1 MRKQLLL
8 MLSLLLYAVG
18 MAAQQPDWGY
28 NPNAYPDEH
37 VIYVG
42 LVDDQG
48 SAVQS
53 FNENTYLG
61 AFIDGECRG
70 LAKVSQKSVSDTKTI
85 YYFALRVKGSDTDN
99 GKAISFRLSV
109 PGANTSYIYNDLQPA
124 ADAVTYTNKKTTGTL
139 SDLFPLKFIQPLY
152 YAFTQETVSVK
163 VGEQLNLL
171 DYITFEPANANIP
184 ELNWNMYDES
194 WRENVN
200 IEGNKLTAIKST
212 GKYGAVGI
220 FPKLWDMK
228 NTGDHT
234 SINVRVIQPATSI
247 ELRDEY
253 KNGITVN
260 LGDTAALNTVLR
272 SGYTTS
278 PADCNEELTWKSSD
292 ETALLPMIGSD
303 IGKFNPVKAGTYTM
317 TLSGENASV
326 DLKVTVIKPVEYIN
340 PVGTVK
346 VIKMY
351 VGENLLDI
359 LPSGYKVMPE
369 DAADRSVRY
378 EVNQS
383 YSDQGVY
390 EDGDGAYKYTDIF
403 GNLYFNEGDEMIALK
418 SGRVRVTIRSVQNPQ
433 ASCEYEVI
441 VKDGPTSITFKQ
453 EEMTFLLPIKDTDKS
468 DISEDI
474 RNNIIMTPSWPKYD
488 ENESYDKRST
498 LLYIQFVKDVTS
510 DTEVITLD
518 YDFTE
523 DKLSAS
529 IVNAGRGSVGVIYL
543 SERTVASE
551 EGLKNEEVEIMKKF
565 SVVVMESLKGFN
577 VDNYV
582 EMVSTETRDFV
593 LTPDPVGAEVDPSR
607 VEVTITPNS
616 YLPEEWK
623 SMVEIVPTD
632 ESKLNYTIIPHSVGR
647 ATISVKLDG
656 VEVATSNV
664 LIGQRYMQKA
674 GWKWTSFYAGG
685 VRWNSPEYELGNV
698 VEEIRSEDA
707 LLHNDPEYGYFG
719 DLNSLGTGTCYK
731 IKVKEEEPGL
741 LDLRIMYTGAYEDM
755 QTHRQIVPMWNWLG
769 NPYQYDHD
777 INSVFS
783 TEDSNANNFNVGD
796 RIVSKDDGFAEY
808 NGEKWTGTLITLH
821 AGLGYMYFNA
831 GSENVDMEYQR
842 ESLMPQGTPVMN
854 APQHK
859 QSVWTYNSAPFADNM
874 TIVADLGNDYSAE
887 RFTVGAFVGDEC
899 RGEGEMI
906 DGKCFITVHADKGET
921 ISFKLHDAVSGEMR
935 TINEQMPF
943 AKMAGSL
950 RAPQR
955 LTVGGI
961 VTGITSADIASSGIA
976 IVDGQITV
984 QGMDVAD
991 IIVCNASGAVVST
1004 GETTV
1009 AGLPSGVYVV
1019 KVKTK
1024 DGKTVTKKLVK

>member
-1 MRKQLLL
+1 

-42 LVDDQG
+42 LVDDKG

-53 FNENTYLG
+53 FNDNTYLG

-70 LAKVSQKSVSDTKTI
+70 IAEVSQKSVSDTKTI

-99 GKAISFRLSV
+99 GKAISFRLSI
-109 PGANTSYIYNDLQPA
+109 PGANMSYIYNDLKPA
-124 ADAVTYTNKKTTGTL
+124 ANAVTYTNKKTTGTL

-152 YAFTQETVSVK
+152 YGFTQETVSVK
-163 VGEQLNLL
+163 VGEQINLL

-184 ELNWNMYDES
+184 ELNWNINNES
-194 WRENVN
+194 ERENVN
-200 IEGNKLTAIKST
+200 IVGNKLTAIKST
-212 GKYGAVGI
+212 GKYGSVGVS
-220 FPKLWDMK
+220 PKLWDMK
-228 NTGDHT
+228 NTGQY
-234 SINVRVIQPATSI
+234 SKISVRVIQPATSI

-272 SGYTTS
+272 SGYTTA

-292 ETALLPMIGSD
+292 ETAILPMIGSD
-303 IGKFNPVKAGTYTM
+303 IGKFNPVKTGTYTM

-340 PVGTVK
+340 PVGRVK
-346 VIKMY
+346 EIKMY
-351 VGENLLDI
+351 IGDNLLSI

-369 DAADRSVRY
+369 DATDRSVHY
-378 EVNQS
+378 EVLPSYNQ
-383 YSDQGVY
+383 DQEFKY
-390 EDGDGAYKYTDIF
+390 NEILEDKGSEGIF
-403 GNLYFNEGDEMIALK
+403 ARKPGRARIAII
-418 SGRVRVTIRSVQNPQ
+418 SNQNPQ
-433 ASCEYEVI
+433 ASCTYEVI
-441 VKDGPTSITFKQ
+441 VKDGPTNITFKQ
-453 EEMTFLLPIKDTDKS
+453 EEMTFLMPIKDTDKW

-474 RNNIIMTPSWPKYD
+474 RNNIIMTPSWPKY
-488 ENESYDKRST
+488 EEYESYDIAQSNLDISSLT
-498 LLYIQFVKDVTS
+498 DAVKLS
-510 DTEVITLD
+510 
-518 YDFTE
+518 YDFKK
-523 DKLSAS
+523 DSLSAS
-529 IVNAGRGSVGVIYL
+529 VVKVGEGWIDISYS
-543 SERTVASE
+543 SERTIATE
-551 EGLKNEEVEIMKKF
+551 EGLRNDEYEISNHF
-565 SVVVMESLKGFN
+565 HVTIMESLKGFK
-577 VDNYV
+577 VDGYV

-607 VEVTITPNS
+607 VEVTITPDS
-616 YLPEEWK
+616 YVSEEWK
-623 SMVEIVPTD
+623 SIVEIVPTD
-632 ESKLNYTIIPHSVGR
+632 ENKLNYTIRPHSVGR
-647 ATISVKLDG
+647 AIISVKLDG
-656 VEVATSNV
+656 VEVASSNV

-674 GWKWTSFYAGG
+674 GWKWASLYGG
-685 VRWNSPEYELGNV
+685 DVRWNSPEYELGNV

-719 DLNSLGTGTCYK
+719 DINRLESGTCYK

-755 QTHRQIVPMWNWLG
+755 RTHRQIVPMWNWLG

-783 TEDSNANNFNVGD
+783 TEDAYANKFNVGD
-796 RIVSKDDGFAEY
+796 RIVSKDNGFAEY
-808 NGEKWTGTLITLH
+808 NGEKWTGTLTTLH

-831 GSENVDMEYQR
+831 ASDTIDMEYLR
-842 ESLMPQGTPVMN
+842 EGSMPQGTPVMN

-961 VTGITSADIASSGIA
+961 VTGITAADIASSGIA

-991 IIVCNASGAVVST
+991 VIVCNASGAVVST

-1009 AGLPSGVYVV
+1009 TGLPSGVYVV

>member
-1 MRKQLLL
+1 

-42 LVDDQG
+42 LTEG
-48 SAVQS
+48 SLDNCGQKELP
-53 FNENTYLG
+53 ENTYLG

-70 LAKVSQKSVSDTKTI
+70 LAKVQKKSLSVALTI
-85 YYFALRVKGSDTDN
+85 NYFPLRVKGDTNDE
-99 GKAISFRLSV
+99 GKAISFRLLY
-109 PGANTSYIYNDLQPA
+109 PGGQLSYVYDLQPA

-139 SDLFPLKFIQPLY
+139 SALFPLKFIQPLY
-152 YAFTQETVSVK
+152 YSFTQETVSVK
-163 VGEQLNLL
+163 VGEQINLL

-184 ELNWNMYDES
+184 ELNWNMYEES
-194 WRENVN
+194 ENVN

-212 GKYGAVGI
+212 GKYGSVGV

-228 NTGDHT
+228 NTGQYSD
-234 SINVRVIQPATSI
+234 INIRVIQPATSI

-272 SGYTTS
+272 SGYTTA

-292 ETALLPMIGSD
+292 ETAILPMEGND
-303 IGKFNPVKAGTYTM
+303 IGKFNPVKTGTYTM

-340 PVGTVK
+340 PVGRVK
-346 VIKMY
+346 EIKMY
-351 VGENLLDI
+351 IGDNLHSI

-369 DAADRSVRY
+369 DATDRSVRY
-378 EVNQS
+378 EVLPSYNQ
-383 YSDQGVY
+383 DQEFKY
-390 EDGDGAYKYTDIF
+390 NEILEDNGSEGIF
-403 GNLYFNEGDEMIALK
+403 ARKPGRARIAII
-418 SGRVRVTIRSVQNPQ
+418 SNQNPQ
-433 ASCEYEVI
+433 ASCTYEVI
-441 VKDGPTSITFKQ
+441 VKDGPTNITFKQ
-453 EEMTFLLPIKDTDKS
+453 DEMTFLMPIKDTDKW

-474 RNNIIMTPSWPKYD
+474 RNNIIMTPSWPKY
-488 ENESYDKRST
+488 EEYESYDIAQSNLDISSLTDAVK
-498 LLYIQFVKDVTS
+498 LY
-510 DTEVITLD
+510 
-518 YDFTE
+518 YDFKK
-523 DKLSAS
+523 DSLSAS
-529 IVNAGRGSVGVIYL
+529 VVKVGEGWIDISYS
-543 SERTVASE
+543 SERTIATE
-551 EGLKNEEVEIMKKF
+551 EGLRNDEYEISNHF
-565 SVVVMESLKGFN
+565 HVTIMESLKGFK
-577 VDNYV
+577 VDGYV

-607 VEVTITPNS
+607 VEVTITPDS
-616 YLPEEWK
+616 YVSEEWK
-623 SMVEIVPTD
+623 SIVEIVPTD
-632 ESKLNYTIIPHSVGR
+632 ETMLNYTIRPHSVGR
-647 ATISVKLDG
+647 AIISVKLDG

-674 GWKWTSFYAGG
+674 GWKWASLYGG
-685 VRWNSPEYELGNV
+685 DVSWNSPEYELGNV

-719 DLNSLGTGTCYK
+719 DINRLEYGTCYK

-755 QTHRQIVPMWNWLG
+755 RTHRQIVPMWNWLG

-783 TEDSNANNFNVGD
+783 TEDTYAANKFNVGD

-808 NGEKWTGTLITLH
+808 NGEKWTGTLTTLR

-874 TIVADLGNDYSAE
+874 TIVADLGNEYSAE

-961 VTGITSADIASSGIA
+961 VTGITAADIASSGIA
-976 IVDGQITV
+976 VVDGQITV

-991 IIVCNASGAVVST
+991 VIVCNASGAVVST

-1009 AGLPSGVYVV
+1009 TGLPSGVYVV

>member
-70 LAKVSQKSVSDTKTI
+70 LAKVSRYSVSDTKTI

-99 GKAISFRLSV
+99 GEAISFRLSTGGNQSLV
-109 PGANTSYIYNDLQPA
+109 FNDLKPA
-124 ADAVTYTNKKTTGTL
+124 ANAVTYTNNGTTGKL
-139 SDLFPLKFIQPLY
+139 SALYQLTFIRPGYYSIVQP
-152 YAFTQETVSVK
+152 EVSVK
-163 VGEQLNLL
+163 VGAEFNLL
-171 DYITFEPANANIP
+171 DHITFEPANANIP
-184 ELNWNMYDES
+184 ELNWTMGQGEK
-194 WRENVN
+194 ENEYAS
-200 IEGNKLTAIKST
+200 IKGNTFKALKST
-212 GKYGAVGI
+212 GKYSWVSVSPNLLG
-220 FPKLWDMK
+220 MK
-228 NTGDHT
+228 PTGQYT
-234 SINVRVIQPATSI
+234 KVSVRVIQPATSI

-260 LGDTAALNTVLR
+260 LGDTATLNTVLR
-272 SGYTTS
+272 SGYTTA

-292 ETALLPMIGSD
+292 ETAILPMIGSD

-317 TLSGENASV
+317 TLSGEKASV
-326 DLKVTVIKPVEYIN
+326 DLKVTVIKPVKYIEM
-340 PVGTVK
+340 VGSVK
-346 VIKMY
+346 TIKMFL
-351 VGENLLDI
+351 GENLLDI
-359 LPSGYKVMPE
+359 LPAGYKVMPE
-369 DAADRSVRY
+369 DATDRSVRY

-418 SGRVRVTIRSVQNPQ
+418 PGRVRVTIRSVQNPQ
-433 ASCEYEVI
+433 IAFEYEVI
-441 VKDGPTSITFKQ
+441 VKDGPTNISFKQ
-453 EEMTFLLPIKDTDKS
+453 DEMTFLLPRKDTDKS

-474 RNNIIMTPSWPKYD
+474 RNNIIMTPSWPKY
-488 ENESYDKRST
+488 EEYESYDIAQSNLDISSLT
-498 LLYIQFVKDVTS
+498 DAVKLS
-510 DTEVITLD
+510 
-518 YDFTE
+518 YDFKK
-523 DKLSAS
+523 DIISAS
-529 IVNAGRGSVGVIYL
+529 VVKVGEGWIDISYS
-543 SERTVASE
+543 SERTIATE
-551 EGLKNEEVEIMKKF
+551 EGLQNDEYYISNHFHVTIL
-565 SVVVMESLKGFN
+565 ESLKGFK
-577 VDNYV
+577 VDEYV

-607 VEVTITPNS
+607 VEVTITPDTYVS
-616 YLPEEWK
+616 EEWK
-623 SMVEIVPTD
+623 SMVEIIPTD
-632 ESKLNYTIIPHSVGR
+632 ETMLNYTIKPHSVGR

-656 VEVATSNV
+656 VEVATSHV
-664 LIGQRYMQKA
+664 GIGQRYMQKA
-674 GWKWTSFYAGG
+674 GWKWTSLYSGG
-685 VRWNSPEYELGNV
+685 VSWNSPEYELGNV

-719 DLNSLGTGTCYK
+719 DLNRLEPGTCYK

-741 LDLRIMYTGAYEDM
+741 LNLRIYPGGYEDM
-755 QTHRQIVPMWNWLG
+755 RTHRQIVPMWNWLG

-783 TEDSNANNFNVGD
+783 TEDSYANNFNVGD
-796 RIVSKDDGFAEY
+796 RIVSKDNGFAEY
-808 NGEKWTGTLITLH
+808 NGEKWTGTLTTLH

-831 GSENVDMEYQR
+831 ASDTIDMEYQR

-961 VTGITSADIASSGIA
+961 VTGITAADIASSGIA
-976 IVDGQITV
+976 VVDGQITV

-991 IIVCNASGAVVST
+991 VIVCNASGAVVST

-1009 AGLPSGVYVV
+1009 TGLPSGVYVV

>member
-1 MRKQLLL
+1 
-8 MLSLLLYAVG
+8 

-37 VIYVG
+37 VIFVG
-42 LVDDQG
+42 LVDEQG

-53 FNENTYLG
+53 FNDNTYLG
-61 AFIDGECRG
+61 AFIEGECRG
-70 LAKVSQKSVSDTKTI
+70 LAKVSRYSVSDTQTI
-85 YYFALRVKGSDTDN
+85 YYFALRVKGTNTDN
-99 GKAISFRLSV
+99 GKAISYRLSIGGNQSFV
-109 PGANTSYIYNDLQPA
+109 FNDLKPA
-124 ADAVTYTNKKTTGTL
+124 ANAVTYTNNGTTGKL
-139 SDLFPLKFIQPLY
+139 SALYQLTFIRPGYYSIVQP
-152 YAFTQETVSVK
+152 EVSVK
-163 VGEQLNLL
+163 VGAEFNLL
-171 DYITFEPANANIP
+171 DHITFEPANANIP
-184 ELNWNMYDES
+184 EMNWTMGQGEK
-194 WRENVN
+194 ENEYAS
-200 IEGNKLTAIKST
+200 IKGNTFKALKST
-212 GKYGAVGI
+212 GKYSWVSVSPNLLG
-220 FPKLWDMK
+220 MK
-228 NTGDHT
+228 PTGQYT
-234 SINVRVIQPATSI
+234 KVSVRVIQPATSI

-272 SGYTTS
+272 SGYTTA

-292 ETALLPMIGSD
+292 ETAIRPMTSESD
-303 IGKFNPVKAGTYTM
+303 LGKFEPVKTGTYTM

-326 DLKVTVIKPVEYIN
+326 DLKVTVIKPVESII
-340 PVGTVK
+340 PVGSVK
-346 VIKMY
+346 TIKMF
-351 VGENLLDI
+351 VGENLLNI

-369 DAADRSVRY
+369 DATDRSVHY

-383 YSDQGVY
+383 FSDQGVY

-403 GNLYFNEGDEMIALK
+403 GNLYFNEGAEMIALK
-418 SGRVRVTIRSVQNPQ
+418 PGRVRVVIRSVQNPQ
-433 ASCEYEVI
+433 MACEYEVI
-441 VKDGPTSITFKQ
+441 VKRGPTSITFKQ
-453 EEMTFLLPIKDTDKS
+453 EEMTFLMPRKDTDKW

-474 RNNIIMTPSWPKYD
+474 RNNIIMTPSWPKY
-488 ENESYDKRST
+488 EEYEEYDIAQSD
-498 LLYIQFVKDVTS
+498 LYILSFTKAVNLYYNFEKDS
-510 DTEVITLD
+510 
-518 YDFTE
+518 
-523 DKLSAS
+523 LSAS
-529 IVNAGRGSVGVIYL
+529 IDSIGQGRIDVSYS
-543 SERTVASE
+543 SEHTIATE
-551 EGLKNEEVEIMKKF
+551 TGLQNDEYNISNHF
-565 SVVVMESLKGFN
+565 NITILESLKGFN
-577 VDNYV
+577 VDGYV
-582 EMVSTETRDFV
+582 DMVSTETRDFV
-593 LTPDPVGAEVDPSR
+593 LTPDPVDAEVDPSR
-607 VEVTITPNS
+607 VEVTITPDS
-616 YLPEEWK
+616 YVSEEWK
-623 SMVEIVPTD
+623 SIVEIVPTD
-632 ESKLNYTIIPHSVGR
+632 ETMLNYTIKPHSVGR

-656 VEVATSNV
+656 VEVATSHV
-664 LIGQRYMQKA
+664 GIGQRYMQKA
-674 GWKWTSFYAGG
+674 GWKWASFYGG
-685 VRWNSPEYELGNV
+685 RVGWNSPEYELGNV

-719 DLNSLGTGTCYK
+719 DIYSLETGTCYK

-755 QTHRQIVPMWNWLG
+755 RTHRQIVPMWNWLG

-783 TEDSNANNFNVGD
+783 TEDTYANNFNVGD
-796 RIVSKDDGFAEY
+796 RIVSKDNGFAEY
-808 NGEKWTGTLITLH
+808 NGEKWTGTLTTLH

-831 GSENVDMEYQR
+831 ASDTIDMEYLR
-842 ESLMPQGTPVMN
+842 EGSMPQGTPVMN

-961 VTGITSADIASSGIA
+961 VTGITAADIASSGIA
-976 IVDGQITV
+976 VVDGQITV

-991 IIVCNASGAVVST
+991 VIVCNASGAVVST
-1004 GETTV
+1004 GEATV
-1009 AGLPSGVYVV
+1009 TGLPSGVYVV

>member
-1 MRKQLLL
+1 
-8 MLSLLLYAVG
+8 

-42 LVDDQG
+42 LVDDKG
-48 SAVQS
+48 SAVQD
-53 FNENTYLG
+53 FNANTYLG

-70 LAKVSQKSVSDTKTI
+70 IAEVSQKSVSDTKTI

-99 GKAISFRLSV
+99 GKAISFRLSI
-109 PGANTSYIYNDLQPA
+109 PGTNMSYIYNDLKPA
-124 ADAVTYTNKKTTGTL
+124 ANAVTYTNKKTTGTL
-139 SDLFPLKFIQPLY
+139 SALYPLTFIQSWVCGY
-152 YAFTQETVSVK
+152 TQTFVSVK
-163 VGEQLNLL
+163 VGEEINLL
-171 DYITFEPANANIP
+171 DYLKFTPENANIP
-184 ELNWNMYDES
+184 ELIWGISKNH
-194 WRENVN
+194 RENVT
-200 IEGNKLTAIKST
+200 ITGNTLKALKST
-212 GKYGAVGI
+212 KFVGAATVSA
-220 FPKLWDMK
+220 KLKDFTFSPE
-228 NTGDHT
+228 NQ
-234 SINVRVIQPATSI
+234 SLRIAVIQPATSI
-247 ELRDEY
+247 ELLDEY

-260 LGDTAALNTVLR
+260 LGDTSVLNSVLHKCF
-272 SGYTTS
+272 TIL
-278 PADCNEELTWKSSD
+278 PEDCNEKMWWKSND
-292 ETALLPMIGSD
+292 ETAIRPMEGND
-303 IGKFNPVKAGTYTM
+303 IGKFEPVKTGTYTM
-317 TLSGENASV
+317 TLGGENASV
-326 DLKVTVIKPVEYIN
+326 DLKVTVIKPVKYIEM
-340 PVGTVK
+340 VGSVK
-346 VIKMY
+346 TIKMFL
-351 VGENLLDI
+351 GENLLDI
-359 LPSGYKVMPE
+359 LPAGYKVMPE
-369 DAADRSVRY
+369 DATDRSVHY

-383 YSDQGVY
+383 FSDQGVY
-390 EDGDGAYKYTDIF
+390 EDGDGAYMYTDIF
-403 GNLYFNEGDEMIALK
+403 GDEYFNEGDEMIALK
-418 SGRVRVTIRSVQNPQ
+418 PGRVRVTIRSVRNPQ
-433 ASCEYEVI
+433 ASCTYEVI
-441 VKDGPTSITFKQ
+441 VKDGPTNITFKQ
-453 EEMTFLLPIKDTDKS
+453 DEMTFLMPRKDTDKW

-474 RNNIIMTPSWPKYD
+474 RNNIIMTPSWPKYEEYEEYD
-488 ENESYDKRST
+488 IAESDLDIRSYT
-498 LLYIQFVKDVTS
+498 KAVNLYYNFEKDS
-510 DTEVITLD
+510 
-518 YDFTE
+518 
-523 DKLSAS
+523 LSAS
-529 IVNAGRGSVGVIYL
+529 IDSIGQGRIDVSYS
-543 SERTVASE
+543 SERTFATE
-551 EGLKNEEVEIMKKF
+551 EGLQNDEYRISNHF
-565 SVVVMESLKGFN
+565 NITILESLKGFN
-577 VDNYV
+577 VDGYV
-582 EMVSTETRDFV
+582 DMVSTETRDFV

-607 VEVTITPNS
+607 VEVTITPDS
-616 YLPEEWK
+616 YVPEEWK
-623 SMVEIVPTD
+623 SIVEIVPTD
-632 ESKLNYTIIPHSVGR
+632 ETKLNYTILPHGVGR

-656 VEVATSNV
+656 VEVASSNV

-685 VRWNSPEYELGNV
+685 VSWNSPEIELGNV

-719 DLNSLGTGTCYK
+719 DINRLESGTCYK

-783 TEDSNANNFNVGD
+783 TEDAYANNFNVGD
-796 RIVSKDDGFAEY
+796 RIVSKDNGFAEY
-808 NGEKWTGTLITLH
+808 NGEKWTGTLTTLH

-831 GSENVDMEYQR
+831 ASDTIDMEYQR

-943 AKMAGSL
+943 TKMAGSL

-976 IVDGQITV
+976 VVDGQITV

-991 IIVCNASGAVVST
+991 IIVCNASGAVVSA

-1009 AGLPSGVYVV
+1009 TGLPSGVYVV

>member
-1 MRKQLLL
+1 

-53 FNENTYLG
+53 FNDNTYLG

-70 LAKVSQKSVSDTKTI
+70 LAKVSRYSVSDTQTI
-85 YYFALRVKGSDTDN
+85 YYFALRVKGTNTDN
-99 GKAISFRLSV
+99 GKAISYRLSV
-109 PGANTSYIYNDLQPA
+109 GGNHSFVFNDLKPA
-124 ADAVTYTNKKTTGTL
+124 ANAVTYTNNGTTGKL
-139 SDLFPLKFIQPLY
+139 SALYQLTFIRPGYYSIVQP
-152 YAFTQETVSVK
+152 EVRVK
-163 VGEQLNLL
+163 VGAEFNLL

-184 ELNWNMYDES
+184 EMDWTMGQGEK
-194 WRENVN
+194 ENEYAS
-200 IEGNKLTAIKST
+200 IKGNTFKALKST
-212 GKYGAVGI
+212 GKYGSVSVS
-220 FPKLWDMK
+220 PNLWGMK
-228 NTGDHT
+228 PTGQYT
-234 SINVRVIQPATSI
+234 KVSVRVIQPATSI

-272 SGYTTS
+272 SGYTTA

-326 DLKVTVIKPVEYIN
+326 DLKVTVIKPVKYIEM
-340 PVGTVK
+340 VGSVK
-346 VIKMY
+346 IIKMY
-351 VGENLLDI
+351 IGENLLDI
-359 LPSGYKVMPE
+359 LPAGYKVMPE
-369 DAADRSVRY
+369 DATDRSVRY

-418 SGRVRVTIRSVQNPQ
+418 PGRVRVTIRSVQDPQ
-433 ASCEYEVI
+433 IAFEYEVI
-441 VKDGPTSITFKQ
+441 VKDGPTNISFKQ
-453 EEMTFLLPIKDTDKS
+453 DEMTFLMPIKDTDKW

-474 RNNIIMTPSWPKYD
+474 RNNIIMTPSWPKY
-488 ENESYDKRST
+488 EEYESYDIAQSNLDISSLT
-498 LLYIQFVKDVTS
+498 DAVKLS
-510 DTEVITLD
+510 
-518 YDFTE
+518 YDFKK
-523 DKLSAS
+523 DIISAS
-529 IVNAGRGSVGVIYL
+529 VVKVGEGWIDISYS
-543 SERTVASE
+543 SERTIATE
-551 EGLKNEEVEIMKKF
+551 EGLQNDEYYISNHFHVTIL
-565 SVVVMESLKGFN
+565 ESLKGFN
-577 VDNYV
+577 VDGYV
-582 EMVSTETRDFV
+582 DMVSTETRDFV

-607 VEVTITPNS
+607 VEVTITPDS
-616 YLPEEWK
+616 YVSEEWK
-623 SMVEIVPTD
+623 SIVEIVPTD
-632 ESKLNYTIIPHSVGR
+632 ENKLNYTIRPHSVGR
-647 ATISVKLDG
+647 AIISVKLDG
-656 VEVATSNV
+656 VEVASSNV

-674 GWKWTSFYAGG
+674 GWKWASLYGG
-685 VRWNSPEYELGNV
+685 DVSWNSPEYELGNV

-719 DLNSLGTGTCYK
+719 DINRLESGTCYK

-755 QTHRQIVPMWNWLG
+755 RTHRQIVPMWNWLG

-783 TEDSNANNFNVGD
+783 TEDTYANKFNVGD
-796 RIVSKDDGFAEY
+796 RIVSKDNGFAEY
-808 NGEKWTGTLITLH
+808 NGEKWTGTLTTLH

-831 GSENVDMEYQR
+831 ASDTIDMEYLR
-842 ESLMPQGTPVMN
+842 EGSMPQGTPVMN

-961 VTGITSADIASSGIA
+961 VTGITAADIASSGIA
-976 IVDGQITV
+976 VVDGQITV

-991 IIVCNASGAVVST
+991 VIVCNASGAVVST

>member
-1 MRKQLLL
+1 

-37 VIYVG
+37 IIYVG

-53 FNENTYLG
+53 FNDNTYLG
-61 AFIDGECRG
+61 AFIEGECRG
-70 LAKVSQKSVSDTKTI
+70 LAKVSQKSVSDTQTI
-85 YYFALRVKGSDTDN
+85 YYFALRVKGTNTDN
-99 GKAISFRLSV
+99 GKAITYRLSV
-109 PGANTSYIYNDLQPA
+109 GGNQSFVFNDLKPA
-124 ADAVTYTNKKTTGTL
+124 ANAVTYTNNGTTGKL
-139 SDLFPLKFIQPLY
+139 SALYQLTFIRPGYYSIVQP
-152 YAFTQETVSVK
+152 EVNVK
-163 VGEQLNLL
+163 VGAEFNLL
-171 DYITFEPANANIP
+171 DHITFEPANANIP
-184 ELNWNMYDES
+184 EMNWTMGQGEK
-194 WRENVN
+194 ENEYAS
-200 IEGNKLTAIKST
+200 IKGNTFKALKST
-212 GKYGAVGI
+212 GKYSWVNVSPNLLGMKPTGQYTAV
-220 FPKLWDMK
+220 
-228 NTGDHT
+228 
-234 SINVRVIQPATSI
+234 SVRVIQPATSI

-253 KNGITVN
+253 KNGITIN

-272 SGYTTS
+272 SGYTTA

-292 ETALLPMIGSD
+292 ETAIRPMEGND

-340 PVGTVK
+340 PVGRVK
-346 VIKMY
+346 EIKMY
-351 VGENLLDI
+351 IGDNLLDI

-369 DAADRSVRY
+369 DATDRSVRY
-378 EVNQS
+378 EVLPSYNQ
-383 YSDQGVY
+383 DQEFKY
-390 EDGDGAYKYTDIF
+390 NEILEDKGSEGIF
-403 GNLYFNEGDEMIALK
+403 ARKPGRARIAII
-418 SGRVRVTIRSVQNPQ
+418 SNQNPQ
-433 ASCEYEVI
+433 ATCTYEVI
-441 VKDGPTSITFKQ
+441 VKDGPTNITFKQ
-453 EEMTFLLPIKDTDKS
+453 EEMTFLMPIKDTDKW

-474 RNNIIMTPSWPKYD
+474 RNNIIMTPSWPKY
-488 ENESYDKRST
+488 EEYESYDIAQSNLDISSLT
-498 LLYIQFVKDVTS
+498 DAVKLS
-510 DTEVITLD
+510 
-518 YDFTE
+518 YDFKK
-523 DKLSAS
+523 DIISAS
-529 IVNAGRGSVGVIYL
+529 VVKVGEGWIDISYS
-543 SERTVASE
+543 SERTIATE
-551 EGLKNEEVEIMKKF
+551 EGLQNDEYYISNHFHVTIL
-565 SVVVMESLKGFN
+565 ESLKGFK
-577 VDNYV
+577 VDGYV
-582 EMVSTETRDFV
+582 DMVSTETRDFV

-607 VEVTITPNS
+607 VEVTITPNTYVS
-616 YLPEEWK
+616 EEWK

-632 ESKLNYTIIPHSVGR
+632 ETMLNYTIKPHSVGR

-656 VEVATSNV
+656 VEVATSYV
-664 LIGQRYMQKA
+664 SIGQRYMQKA
-674 GWKWTSFYAGG
+674 GWKWTSFYGGG

-719 DLNSLGTGTCYK
+719 DIYSLETGECYK

-741 LDLRIMYTGAYEDM
+741 LDLRIMYTGGYEDM
-755 QTHRQIVPMWNWLG
+755 RTHRQIVPMWNWLG

-783 TEDSNANNFNVGD
+783 TEDTYANNFNVGD

-808 NGEKWTGTLITLH
+808 NGEKWTGTLTTLR

-831 GSENVDMEYQR
+831 ASDTIDMEYLH
-842 ESLMPQGTPVMN
+842 EGSMPQGTPVMN

-874 TIVADLGNDYSAE
+874 TIIADLGNDYSAE

-961 VTGITSADIASSGIA
+961 VTGITAADIASSGIA
-976 IVDGQITV
+976 VVDGQITV

-991 IIVCNASGAVVST
+991 VIVCNASGAVVST

>member
-1 MRKQLLL
+1 
-8 MLSLLLYAVG
+8 

-53 FNENTYLG
+53 FNDNTYLG
-61 AFIDGECRG
+61 AFIEGECRG
-70 LAKVSQKSVSDTKTI
+70 LAKVSRYSVSDTQTI
-85 YYFALRVKGSDTDN
+85 YYFALRVKGTNTDN
-99 GKAISFRLSV
+99 GKAISYRLSV
-109 PGANTSYIYNDLQPA
+109 GGNQSLVFNDLKPA
-124 ADAVTYTNKKTTGTL
+124 ANAVTYTNNGTTGKL
-139 SDLFPLKFIQPLY
+139 SALYQLTFIRPGYYSIVQP
-152 YAFTQETVSVK
+152 EVSVK
-163 VGEQLNLL
+163 VGAEFNLL
-171 DYITFEPANANIP
+171 DHITFEPANANIP
-184 ELNWNMYDES
+184 EMNWTMGQGEK
-194 WRENVN
+194 ENEYAS
-200 IEGNKLTAIKST
+200 IKGNTFKALKST
-212 GKYGAVGI
+212 GKYSWVSVS
-220 FPKLWDMK
+220 PNLWGMK
-228 NTGDHT
+228 PAGQYTKV
-234 SINVRVIQPATSI
+234 SVRIIQPATSI

-272 SGYTTS
+272 SGYTTA

-292 ETALLPMIGSD
+292 ETAILPMEGND
-303 IGKFNPVKAGTYTM
+303 IGKFNPVKTGTYTM

-340 PVGTVK
+340 PVGRVK
-346 VIKMY
+346 EIKMY
-351 VGENLLDI
+351 IGDNLLSI

-369 DAADRSVRY
+369 DATDRSVHY
-378 EVNQS
+378 EVLPS
-383 YSDQGVY
+383 YNKDQEFKY
-390 EDGDGAYKYTDIF
+390 NEILEDNGSEGIF
-403 GNLYFNEGDEMIALK
+403 ARKPGRARIAII
-418 SGRVRVTIRSVQNPQ
+418 SNQNPQ
-433 ASCEYEVI
+433 ASCTYEVI
-441 VKDGPTSITFKQ
+441 VKDGPTNITFKQ
-453 EEMTFLLPIKDTDKS
+453 EEMTFLMPIKDTDKW

-474 RNNIIMTPSWPKYD
+474 RNNIIMTPSWPKY
-488 ENESYDKRST
+488 EEYESYDIAQSNLDISSLT
-498 LLYIQFVKDVTS
+498 DAVKLS
-510 DTEVITLD
+510 
-518 YDFTE
+518 YDFKK
-523 DKLSAS
+523 DSLSAS
-529 IVNAGRGSVGVIYL
+529 VVKVGEGWIDISYS
-543 SERTVASE
+543 SERTIATE
-551 EGLKNEEVEIMKKF
+551 EGLQNDEYRISNHF
-565 SVVVMESLKGFN
+565 NITILESLKGFK
-577 VDNYV
+577 VDGYV
-582 EMVSTETRDFV
+582 DMVSTETRDFV

-616 YLPEEWK
+616 YVPEEWK
-623 SMVEIVPTD
+623 SIVEIVPTD
-632 ESKLNYTIIPHSVGR
+632 DTMLNYTILPHGVGR

-656 VEVATSNV
+656 VEVASSNV

-674 GWKWTSFYAGG
+674 GWKWASLYGGG
-685 VRWNSPEYELGNV
+685 VRWNSPEYELGDV

-719 DLNSLGTGTCYK
+719 DIYSLETGTCYK

-755 QTHRQIVPMWNWLG
+755 RTHRQIVPMWNWLG

-783 TEDSNANNFNVGD
+783 TEDTYANKFNVGD
-796 RIVSKDDGFAEY
+796 RIVSKDNGFAEY
-808 NGEKWTGTLITLH
+808 NGEKWTGTLTTLH

-831 GSENVDMEYQR
+831 ASDTIDMEYQR
-842 ESLMPQGTPVMN
+842 EGRMPQGTPVMN

-961 VTGITSADIASSGIA
+961 VTGITAADIASSGIA
-976 IVDGQITV
+976 VVDGQITV

-991 IIVCNASGAVVST
+991 VIVCNASGAVVST

-1009 AGLPSGVYVV
+1009 TGLPSGVYVV

>member
-1 MRKQLLL
+1 

-53 FNENTYLG
+53 FNDNTYLG
-61 AFIDGECRG
+61 AFIEGECRG
-70 LAKVSQKSVSDTKTI
+70 LAKVSRYSVSDTQTI
-85 YYFALRVKGSDTDN
+85 YYFALRVKGTNTDN
-99 GKAISFRLSV
+99 GKAISYRLSV
-109 PGANTSYIYNDLQPA
+109 GGNHSFVFNDLKPA
-124 ADAVTYTNKKTTGTL
+124 ANAVTYTNNGTTGKL
-139 SDLFPLKFIQPLY
+139 SALYQLTFIRPGYYSIVQP
-152 YAFTQETVSVK
+152 EVSVK
-163 VGEQLNLL
+163 VGAEFNLL
-171 DYITFEPANANIP
+171 DHITFEPANANIP
-184 ELNWNMYDES
+184 EMNWTMGQGEK
-194 WRENVN
+194 ENEYAS
-200 IEGNKLTAIKST
+200 IKGNTFKALKST
-212 GKYGAVGI
+212 GKYSWVNVSPNLLG
-220 FPKLWDMK
+220 MK
-228 NTGDHT
+228 PTGQYT
-234 SINVRVIQPATSI
+234 TVSVRVIQPATSI

-272 SGYTTS
+272 SGYTTA

-292 ETALLPMIGSD
+292 ETAIRPMTSESD
-303 IGKFNPVKAGTYTM
+303 LGKFEPVKTGTYTM

-340 PVGTVK
+340 PVGYVK
-346 VIKMY
+346 EIKMY
-351 VGENLLDI
+351 IGDNLLDI

-369 DAADRSVRY
+369 DATDRSVRY
-378 EVNQS
+378 EVLPSYNQ
-383 YSDQGVY
+383 DQEFKY
-390 EDGDGAYKYTDIF
+390 NEILEDNGSEGIF
-403 GNLYFNEGDEMIALK
+403 ARKPGRARIAII
-418 SGRVRVTIRSVQNPQ
+418 SNQNPQ
-433 ASCEYEVI
+433 ASCTYEVI
-441 VKDGPTSITFKQ
+441 VKDGPTNITFKQ
-453 EEMTFLLPIKDTDKS
+453 EEMTFLMPIKDTDKW

-474 RNNIIMTPSWPKYD
+474 RNNIIMTPSWPKY
-488 ENESYDKRST
+488 EEYESYDIAQSNLDISSLTDAVK
-498 LLYIQFVKDVTS
+498 LY
-510 DTEVITLD
+510 
-518 YDFTE
+518 YDFKK
-523 DKLSAS
+523 DSLSAS
-529 IVNAGRGSVGVIYL
+529 VVKVGEGWIDISYS
-543 SERTVASE
+543 SERTIATE
-551 EGLKNEEVEIMKKF
+551 EGLRNDEYEISNHF
-565 SVVVMESLKGFN
+565 HVTIMESLKGFK
-577 VDNYV
+577 VDGYV

-607 VEVTITPNS
+607 VEVTITPDS
-616 YLPEEWK
+616 YVSEEWK
-623 SMVEIVPTD
+623 SIVEIVPTD
-632 ESKLNYTIIPHSVGR
+632 ETMLNYTIKPHSVGR
-647 ATISVKLDG
+647 AIISVKLDG
-656 VEVATSNV
+656 VEVASSNV

-674 GWKWTSFYAGG
+674 GWKWASLYGG
-685 VRWNSPEYELGNV
+685 DVSWNSPEYELGNV

-719 DLNSLGTGTCYK
+719 DINRLESGTCYK

-755 QTHRQIVPMWNWLG
+755 RTHRQIVPMWNWLG

-783 TEDSNANNFNVGD
+783 TEDTYANNFNVGD
-796 RIVSKDDGFAEY
+796 RIVSKDNGFAEY
-808 NGEKWTGTLITLH
+808 NGEKWTGTLTTLH

-831 GSENVDMEYQR
+831 GSENVDMEYLR
-842 ESLMPQGTPVMN
+842 EGRMPQGTPVMN

-961 VTGITSADIASSGIA
+961 VTGITAADIASSGIA
-976 IVDGQITV
+976 VVDGQITV

-991 IIVCNASGAVVST
+991 VIVCNASGAVVST

-1009 AGLPSGVYVV
+1009 TGLPSGVYVV

>member
-1 MRKQLLL
+1 
-8 MLSLLLYAVG
+8 

-42 LVDDQG
+42 LTEG
-48 SAVQS
+48 SLDNCGQKELP
-53 FNENTYLG
+53 ENTYLG

-70 LAKVSQKSVSDTKTI
+70 LAKVQKKSLSVALTI
-85 YYFALRVKGSDTDN
+85 NYFPLRVKGDTNDE
-99 GKAISFRLSV
+99 GKAISFRLLY
-109 PGANTSYIYNDLQPA
+109 PGGQLSYVYDLQPA

-152 YAFTQETVSVK
+152 YGFTQETVSVK
-163 VGEQLNLL
+163 VGEQINLL

-184 ELNWNMYDES
+184 ELNWNMYEES
-194 WRENVN
+194 ENVI

-212 GKYGAVGI
+212 GKYGSVGV

-228 NTGDHT
+228 NTGQYSD
-234 SINVRVIQPATSI
+234 INIRVIQPATSI

-272 SGYTTS
+272 SGYTTA

-292 ETALLPMIGSD
+292 ETAIRPMEGND
-303 IGKFNPVKAGTYTM
+303 IGKFEPVKTGTYTM
-317 TLSGENASV
+317 TLGGENASV
-326 DLKVTVIKPVEYIN
+326 DLKVTVIKPVEYIEM
-340 PVGTVK
+340 VGSVK
-346 VIKMY
+346 TIKMF

-359 LPSGYKVMPE
+359 LPAGYKVMPE
-369 DAADRSVRY
+369 DATDRSVYY

-403 GNLYFNEGDEMIALK
+403 GDLYFNEGDEMIALK
-418 SGRVRVTIRSVQNPQ
+418 PGRVRVTINSTQNHQ
-433 ASCEYEVI
+433 AYCKYEVI
-441 VKDGPTSITFKQ
+441 VKRGPTNITFKQ
-453 EEMTFLLPIKDTDKS
+453 EEMTFLMPRKDTDKW

-488 ENESYDKRST
+488 EYEEYDIAESDLDIRSHT
-498 LLYIQFVKDVTS
+498 KAVKLYYNF
-510 DTEVITLD
+510 E
-518 YDFTE
+518 E
-523 DKLSAS
+523 DSLSAS
-529 IVNAGRGSVGVIYL
+529 IDSIGQGWIDVSYS
-543 SERTVASE
+543 SEHTIATE
-551 EGLKNEEVEIMKKF
+551 TGLQNDEYRISNHF
-565 SVVVMESLKGFN
+565 NITILESLKGFN
-577 VDNYV
+577 VDGYV

-593 LTPDPVGAEVDPSR
+593 LTPDPVDAEVDPSR
-607 VEVTITPNS
+607 VEVTITPDS
-616 YLPEEWK
+616 YVSEEWK
-623 SMVEIVPTD
+623 SIVEIVPTD
-632 ESKLNYTIIPHSVGR
+632 ENKLNYTIRPHSVGR
-647 ATISVKLDG
+647 AIISVKLDG
-656 VEVATSNV
+656 VEVASSNV

-674 GWKWTSFYAGG
+674 GWKWASLYGG
-685 VRWNSPEYELGNV
+685 DVSWNSPEYELGNV

-719 DLNSLGTGTCYK
+719 DINRLESGTCYK

-755 QTHRQIVPMWNWLG
+755 RTHRQIVPMWNWLG

-783 TEDSNANNFNVGD
+783 TEDTYANKFNVGD

-808 NGEKWTGTLITLH
+808 NGEKWTGTLTTLH

-831 GSENVDMEYQR
+831 ASDTIDMEYLR
-842 ESLMPQGTPVMN
+842 EGSMPQGTPVMN

-961 VTGITSADIASSGIA
+961 VTGITAADIASSGIA
-976 IVDGQITV
+976 VVDGQITV

-991 IIVCNASGAVVST
+991 VIVCNASGAVVST

>member
-1 MRKQLLL
+1 

-53 FNENTYLG
+53 FNDNTYLG

-70 LAKVSQKSVSDTKTI
+70 LAKVSRYSVSDTQTI
-85 YYFALRVKGSDTDN
+85 YYFALRVKGTNTDN
-99 GKAISFRLSV
+99 GKAISYRLSI
-109 PGANTSYIYNDLQPA
+109 PGANMSYIYNDLKPA
-124 ADAVTYTNKKTTGTL
+124 ANAVTYTNKKTTGTL

-152 YAFTQETVSVK
+152 YGFTQETVSVK
-163 VGEQLNLL
+163 VGEQINLL

-184 ELNWNMYDES
+184 ELNWNMYEES
-194 WRENVN
+194 ENVI

-212 GKYGAVGI
+212 GKYGSVGV

-228 NTGDHT
+228 NTGQYSD
-234 SINVRVIQPATSI
+234 INIRVIQPATSI
-247 ELRDEY
+247 ELRDEF

-272 SGYTTS
+272 SGYTTA

-326 DLKVTVIKPVEYIN
+326 DLKVTVIKPVESIN

-346 VIKMY
+346 EIKMY

-418 SGRVRVTIRSVQNPQ
+418 PGRVRVTIRSVQNPQ
-433 ASCEYEVI
+433 VSCTYEVI

-474 RNNIIMTPSWPKYD
+474 RNNIIMTPSWPKFD
-488 ENESYDKRST
+488 ENESYDKQRT
-498 LLYIQFVKDVTS
+498 YLLMECGYG
-510 DTEVITLD
+510 DTKPITLD
-518 YDFTE
+518 YDFME

-529 IVNAGRGSVGVIYL
+529 IVNAGRGTVNVLYV

-551 EGLKNEEVEIMKKF
+551 EGLKNEEVEIMKEF

-577 VDNYV
+577 VDGYV

-607 VEVTITPNS
+607 VEVTITPDS
-616 YLPEEWK
+616 YVSEEWK

-632 ESKLNYTIIPHSVGR
+632 ETMLNYTIKPHSVGR

-656 VEVATSNV
+656 VEVATSHV
-664 LIGQRYMQKA
+664 GIGQRYMQKA
-674 GWKWTSFYAGG
+674 GWKWTSLYSGG
-685 VRWNSPEYELGNV
+685 VSWNSPEYELGDV

-719 DLNSLGTGTCYK
+719 DLNRLEPGTCYK

-741 LDLRIMYTGAYEDM
+741 LNLRIYPGGYEDM
-755 QTHRQIVPMWNWLG
+755 RPYRQIVPMWNWLG

-783 TEDSNANNFNVGD
+783 TEDANANKFNVGD
-796 RIVSKDDGFAEY
+796 RIVSKDNGFAEY
-808 NGEKWTGTLITLH
+808 NGEKWTGTLTTLH

-831 GSENVDMEYQR
+831 ASDTINMELKY
-842 ESLMPQGTPVMN
+842 EWNMPQGTPVMN

-976 IVDGQITV
+976 VVDGQITV

-1009 AGLPSGVYVV
+1009 TGLPSGVYVV

>member
-1 MRKQLLL
+1 

-53 FNENTYLG
+53 FNANTYLG

-70 LAKVSQKSVSDTKTI
+70 LAEVSQKSVSDTKTI

-152 YAFTQETVSVK
+152 YGFTQETVSVK
-163 VGEQLNLL
+163 VGKQINLL
-171 DYITFEPANANIP
+171 DYLTFEPANANIP

-194 WRENVN
+194 GRENVN
-200 IEGNKLTAIKST
+200 IEGNMLTAIKST
-212 GKYGAVGI
+212 GKYGSVGV

-228 NTGDHT
+228 NTGQYT

-418 SGRVRVTIRSVQNPQ
+418 PGRVRVTIRSVQNPQ

-441 VKDGPTSITFKQ
+441 VKRGPTSITFKQ

-488 ENESYDKRST
+488 ENESYDEHPT
-498 LLYIQFVKDVTS
+498 LLFFEFIRDDTS
-510 DTEVITLD
+510 DTKAITLD

-529 IVNAGRGSVGVIYL
+529 IVNAGRGSVNVLYA

-551 EGLKNEEVEIMKKF
+551 EGLKNEEVEIIKAF

-577 VDNYV
+577 VDGHV
-582 EMVSTETRDFV
+582 DMVSTETRDFV

-632 ESKLNYTIIPHSVGR
+632 ESKLNYTILPHGVGS

-656 VEVATSNV
+656 EEVATSYV
-664 LIGQRYMQKA
+664 SIGQRYMQKA

-685 VRWNSPEYELGNV
+685 VSWNSPEYELGNV

-719 DLNSLGTGTCYK
+719 DIYGLDTGTCYK

-796 RIVSKDDGFAEY
+796 RIVSKDNGFAEY
-808 NGEKWTGTLITLH
+808 NGEKWTGTLTTLH

>member
-1 MRKQLLL
+1 

-53 FNENTYLG
+53 FNDNTYLG
-61 AFIDGECRG
+61 AFIEGECRG
-70 LAKVSQKSVSDTKTI
+70 LAKVSRYSVSDTQTI
-85 YYFALRVKGSDTDN
+85 YYFALRVKGTNTDN
-99 GKAISFRLSV
+99 GKAISYRLSV
-109 PGANTSYIYNDLQPA
+109 GGNQSLVFNDLKPA
-124 ADAVTYTNKKTTGTL
+124 ANAVTYTNNGTTGKL
-139 SDLFPLKFIQPLY
+139 SALYQLTFIRPGYYSIVQP
-152 YAFTQETVSVK
+152 EVSVK
-163 VGEQLNLL
+163 VGAEFNLL
-171 DYITFEPANANIP
+171 DHITFEPANANIP
-184 ELNWNMYDES
+184 EMNWTMGQGEK
-194 WRENVN
+194 ENEYAS
-200 IEGNKLTAIKST
+200 IKGNTFKALKST
-212 GKYGAVGI
+212 GKYGSVSVS
-220 FPKLWDMK
+220 PNLWGMK
-228 NTGDHT
+228 PTGQYT
-234 SINVRVIQPATSI
+234 KVSVRVIQPATSI

-272 SGYTTS
+272 SGYTTA

-292 ETALLPMIGSD
+292 ETAIRPMTSESD
-303 IGKFNPVKAGTYTM
+303 LGKFEPVKTGTYTM

-326 DLKVTVIKPVEYIN
+326 DLKVTVIKPVEYIT
-340 PVGTVK
+340 PVGRVK
-346 VIKMY
+346 EIKMY
-351 VGENLLDI
+351 IGDNLLDI

-369 DAADRSVRY
+369 DATDRSVHY
-378 EVNQS
+378 EVLPSYNQ
-383 YSDQGVY
+383 DQEFKY
-390 EDGDGAYKYTDIF
+390 NEILEDKGSEGIF
-403 GNLYFNEGDEMIALK
+403 ARKPGRARIAII
-418 SGRVRVTIRSVQNPQ
+418 SNQNPQ
-433 ASCEYEVI
+433 ATCTYEVI
-441 VKDGPTSITFKQ
+441 VKDGPTNITFKQ
-453 EEMTFLLPIKDTDKS
+453 EEMTFLMPIKDTDKW

-474 RNNIIMTPSWPKYD
+474 RNNIIMTPSWPKY
-488 ENESYDKRST
+488 EEYESYDIAQSNLDISSLTDAVK
-498 LLYIQFVKDVTS
+498 LY
-510 DTEVITLD
+510 
-518 YDFTE
+518 YDFKK
-523 DKLSAS
+523 DSLSAS
-529 IVNAGRGSVGVIYL
+529 VVKVGEGWIDISYS
-543 SERTVASE
+543 SERTIATE
-551 EGLKNEEVEIMKKF
+551 EGLRNDEYEISNHF
-565 SVVVMESLKGFN
+565 HVTIMESLKGFK
-577 VDNYV
+577 VDGYV
-582 EMVSTETRDFV
+582 DMVSTETRDFV

-607 VEVTITPNS
+607 VEVTITPDS
-616 YLPEEWK
+616 YVSEEWK
-623 SMVEIVPTD
+623 SIVEIVPTD
-632 ESKLNYTIIPHSVGR
+632 ETMLNYTIRPHSVGR

-656 VEVATSNV
+656 VEVATSHV
-664 LIGQRYMQKA
+664 DIGQRYMQKA
-674 GWKWTSFYAGG
+674 GWKWASLYGGG

-719 DLNSLGTGTCYK
+719 DIYSLETGECYK

-755 QTHRQIVPMWNWLG
+755 RTHRQIVPMWNWLG

-783 TEDSNANNFNVGD
+783 TEDTYANKFNVGD
-796 RIVSKDDGFAEY
+796 RIVSKDNGFAEY
-808 NGEKWTGTLITLH
+808 NGEKWTGTLTTLH

-842 ESLMPQGTPVMN
+842 EGRMPQGTPVMN

-961 VTGITSADIASSGIA
+961 VTGITAADIASSGIA
-976 IVDGQITV
+976 VVDGQITV

-991 IIVCNASGAVVST
+991 VIVCNASGAVVST

>member
-1 MRKQLLL
+1 

-37 VIYVG
+37 VIFVG
-42 LVDDQG
+42 LVDDKG

-53 FNENTYLG
+53 FNDNTYLG
-61 AFIDGECRG
+61 AFIEGECRG
-70 LAKVSQKSVSDTKTI
+70 LAKVSRYSVSDTQTI
-85 YYFALRVKGSDTDN
+85 YYFALRVKGTNTDN
-99 GKAISFRLSV
+99 GKAISYRLSIGGNQSFV
-109 PGANTSYIYNDLQPA
+109 FNDLKPA
-124 ADAVTYTNKKTTGTL
+124 ANAVTYTNNGTTGKL
-139 SDLFPLKFIQPLY
+139 SALYQLTFIRPGYYSIVQP
-152 YAFTQETVSVK
+152 EVSVK
-163 VGEQLNLL
+163 VGAEFNLL
-171 DYITFEPANANIP
+171 DHITFEPANANIP
-184 ELNWNMYDES
+184 EMNWTMGQGEK
-194 WRENVN
+194 ENEYAS
-200 IEGNKLTAIKST
+200 IKGNTFKALKST
-212 GKYGAVGI
+212 GKYSWVNVS
-220 FPKLWDMK
+220 PNLWGMK
-228 NTGDHT
+228 PTGQYT
-234 SINVRVIQPATSI
+234 EVSVRVIQPATSI

-260 LGDTAALNTVLR
+260 LGDTATLNTVLR
-272 SGYTTS
+272 SGYTTA

-292 ETALLPMIGSD
+292 ETAIRPMEGND
-303 IGKFNPVKAGTYTM
+303 IGKFNPVKTGTYTM

-340 PVGTVK
+340 PVGRVK
-346 VIKMY
+346 EIKMY
-351 VGENLLDI
+351 IGNNLLDI

-369 DAADRSVRY
+369 DATDRSVRY
-378 EVNQS
+378 EVLPSYNQ
-383 YSDQGVY
+383 DQEFKY
-390 EDGDGAYKYTDIF
+390 NEILEDNGSEGIF
-403 GNLYFNEGDEMIALK
+403 ARKPGRARIAII
-418 SGRVRVTIRSVQNPQ
+418 SNQNPQ
-433 ASCEYEVI
+433 ATCTYEVI
-441 VKDGPTSITFKQ
+441 VKDGPTNITFKQ
-453 EEMTFLLPIKDTDKS
+453 EEMTFLMPIKDTDKW

-474 RNNIIMTPSWPKYD
+474 RNNIIMTPSWPKY
-488 ENESYDKRST
+488 EEYESYDIAQSNLDISSLTDAVK
-498 LLYIQFVKDVTS
+498 LY
-510 DTEVITLD
+510 
-518 YDFTE
+518 YDFKK
-523 DKLSAS
+523 DSLSAS
-529 IVNAGRGSVGVIYL
+529 VVKVGEGWIDISYS
-543 SERTVASE
+543 SERTIATE
-551 EGLKNEEVEIMKKF
+551 EGLRNDEYEISNHF
-565 SVVVMESLKGFN
+565 HVTIMESLKGFK
-577 VDNYV
+577 VDGYV

-607 VEVTITPNS
+607 VEVTITPDS
-616 YLPEEWK
+616 YVPEEWK
-623 SMVEIVPTD
+623 SIVEIVPTD
-632 ESKLNYTIIPHSVGR
+632 DTMLNYTILPHGVGR

-656 VEVATSNV
+656 VEVASSNV

-674 GWKWTSFYAGG
+674 GWKWASLYSGD
-685 VRWNSPEYELGNV
+685 VSWNSPEYELGNV

-719 DLNSLGTGTCYK
+719 DINRLESGTCYK

-755 QTHRQIVPMWNWLG
+755 RTHRQIVPMWNWLG

-783 TEDSNANNFNVGD
+783 TEDAYANNFNVGD
-796 RIVSKDDGFAEY
+796 RIVSKDNGFAEY
-808 NGEKWTGTLITLH
+808 NGEKWTGTLTTLH

-961 VTGITSADIASSGIA
+961 VTGITAADIASSGIA
-976 IVDGQITV
+976 VVDGQITV

-991 IIVCNASGAVVST
+991 VIVCNASGAVVST

>member
-1 MRKQLLL
+1 

-42 LVDDQG
+42 LTEG
-48 SAVQS
+48 SLDNCGQKELP
-53 FNENTYLG
+53 ENTYLG

-70 LAKVSQKSVSDTKTI
+70 LAKVQKKSLSVALTI
-85 YYFALRVKGSDTDN
+85 NYFPLRVKGDTNDE
-99 GKAISFRLSV
+99 GKAISFRLLY
-109 PGANTSYIYNDLQPA
+109 PGGQLSYVYDLQPA

-139 SDLFPLKFIQPLY
+139 SALFPLKFIQPLY
-152 YAFTQETVSVK
+152 YSFTQETVSVK
-163 VGEQLNLL
+163 VGEQINLL

-184 ELNWNMYDES
+184 ELNWNMYEES
-194 WRENVN
+194 ENVN

-212 GKYGAVGI
+212 GKYGSVGV

-228 NTGDHT
+228 NTGQYSD
-234 SINVRVIQPATSI
+234 INIRVIQPATSI

-272 SGYTTS
+272 SGYTTA

-292 ETALLPMIGSD
+292 ETAILPMEGND
-303 IGKFNPVKAGTYTM
+303 IGKFNPVKTGTYTM

-340 PVGTVK
+340 PVGRVK
-346 VIKMY
+346 EIKMY
-351 VGENLLDI
+351 IGDNLHSI

-369 DAADRSVRY
+369 DATDRSVRY
-378 EVNQS
+378 EVLPSYNQ
-383 YSDQGVY
+383 DQEFKY
-390 EDGDGAYKYTDIF
+390 NEILEDNGSEGIF
-403 GNLYFNEGDEMIALK
+403 ARKPGRARIAII
-418 SGRVRVTIRSVQNPQ
+418 SNQNPQ
-433 ASCEYEVI
+433 ASCTYEVI
-441 VKDGPTSITFKQ
+441 VKDGPTNITFKQ
-453 EEMTFLLPIKDTDKS
+453 DEMTFLMPIKDTDKW

-474 RNNIIMTPSWPKYD
+474 RNNIIMTPSWPKY
-488 ENESYDKRST
+488 EEYESYDIAQSNLDISSLTDAVK
-498 LLYIQFVKDVTS
+498 LY
-510 DTEVITLD
+510 
-518 YDFTE
+518 YDFKK
-523 DKLSAS
+523 DSLSAS
-529 IVNAGRGSVGVIYL
+529 VVKVGEGWIDISYS
-543 SERTVASE
+543 SERTIATE
-551 EGLKNEEVEIMKKF
+551 EGLRNDEYEISNHF
-565 SVVVMESLKGFN
+565 HVTIMESLKGFK
-577 VDNYV
+577 VDGYV
-582 EMVSTETRDFV
+582 EMVSTETCDFV

-607 VEVTITPNS
+607 VEVTITPDS
-616 YLPEEWK
+616 YVSEEWK
-623 SMVEIVPTD
+623 SIVEIVPTD
-632 ESKLNYTIIPHSVGR
+632 ETMLNYTIRPHSVGR
-647 ATISVKLDG
+647 AIISVKLDG

-674 GWKWTSFYAGG
+674 GWKWASLYGG
-685 VRWNSPEYELGNV
+685 DVSWNSPEYELGNV

-719 DLNSLGTGTCYK
+719 DINRLESGTCYK

-755 QTHRQIVPMWNWLG
+755 RTHRQIVPMWNWLG

-783 TEDSNANNFNVGD
+783 TEDTYAANKFNVGD

-808 NGEKWTGTLITLH
+808 NGEKWTGTLTTLR

-874 TIVADLGNDYSAE
+874 TIVADLGNEYSAE

-961 VTGITSADIASSGIA
+961 VTGITAADIASSGIA
-976 IVDGQITV
+976 VVDGQITV

-991 IIVCNASGAVVST
+991 VIVCNASGAVVST

-1009 AGLPSGVYVV
+1009 TGLPSGVYVV

>member
-42 LVDDQG
+42 LTEG
-48 SAVQS
+48 SLDNCGQKELP
-53 FNENTYLG
+53 ENTYLG

-70 LAKVSQKSVSDTKTI
+70 LAKVQKKSLSVALTI
-85 YYFALRVKGSDTDN
+85 NYFPLRVKGDTNDE
-99 GKAISFRLSV
+99 GKAISFRLLY
-109 PGANTSYIYNDLQPA
+109 PGGQLSYVYDLQPA

-152 YAFTQETVSVK
+152 YGFTQETVSVK
-163 VGEQLNLL
+163 VGEQINLL

-184 ELNWNMYDES
+184 ELNWNMYEES
-194 WRENVN
+194 ENVI
-200 IEGNKLTAIKST
+200 IEVNKLTAIKST
-212 GKYGAVGI
+212 GKYGSVGV

-228 NTGDHT
+228 NTGQYSD
-234 SINVRVIQPATSI
+234 INIRVIQPATSI

-272 SGYTTS
+272 SGYTTA

-292 ETALLPMIGSD
+292 ETAIRPMTSESD
-303 IGKFNPVKAGTYTM
+303 LGKFEPVKTGTYTM

-326 DLKVTVIKPVEYIN
+326 DLKVTVIKPVEN
-340 PVGTVK
+340 
-346 VIKMY
+346 IKMVGSVKIIKMF
-351 VGENLLDI
+351 VGENLLNI

-369 DAADRSVRY
+369 DATDRSVHY

-383 YSDQGVY
+383 FSDQGVY

-403 GNLYFNEGDEMIALK
+403 GDLYFNEGDEMIALK
-418 SGRVRVTIRSVQNPQ
+418 PGRVRVTIRSVQNSR
-433 ASCEYEVI
+433 AYCEYEVI
-441 VKDGPTSITFKQ
+441 VKRGPTNITFKQ
-453 EEMTFLLPIKDTDKS
+453 EEMTFLMPRKDTDKW

-474 RNNIIMTPSWPKYD
+474 RNNIIMTPSWPKYEEYEEYD
-488 ENESYDKRST
+488 IAESDLDILSYTKAVN
-498 LLYIQFVKDVTS
+498 LYYNFEKDS
-510 DTEVITLD
+510 
-518 YDFTE
+518 
-523 DKLSAS
+523 LSAS
-529 IVNAGRGSVGVIYL
+529 IDSIGQGRINVSYS
-543 SERTVASE
+543 SERTIATE
-551 EGLKNEEVEIMKKF
+551 EGLQNDEYRISNHF
-565 SVVVMESLKGFN
+565 NITILESLKGFK
-577 VDNYV
+577 VDEYV

-593 LTPDPVGAEVDPSR
+593 LTPDPVDAEVDPSR
-607 VEVTITPNS
+607 VEVTIVDAS
-616 YLPEEWK
+616 VPEMWK
-623 SMVEIVPTD
+623 SIVEIVPTD
-632 ESKLNYTIIPHSVGR
+632 ETMLNYTIKPHSVGR

-656 VEVATSNV
+656 VEVATSYV
-664 LIGQRYMQKA
+664 GIGQRYIQKA
-674 GWKWTSFYAGG
+674 GWKWTSLYSGG
-685 VRWNSPEYELGNV
+685 VSWNSPEYELGDV

-719 DLNSLGTGTCYK
+719 DLNRLESGTCYK

-741 LDLRIMYTGAYEDM
+741 LNLRIYPGGYEDM
-755 QTHRQIVPMWNWLG
+755 RPYRQIVPMWNWLG

-783 TEDSNANNFNVGD
+783 TEDANANKFNVGD
-796 RIVSKDDGFAEY
+796 RIVSKDNGFAEY
-808 NGEKWTGTLITLH
+808 NGEKWTGTLTTLH

-831 GSENVDMEYQR
+831 ASDTINMELKY
-842 ESLMPQGTPVMN
+842 EWNMPQGTPVMN

-950 RAPQR
+950 RAPQC

-961 VTGITSADIASSGIA
+961 VTGITAADIASSGIA

-991 IIVCNASGAVVST
+991 VIVCNASGAVVST

-1009 AGLPSGVYVV
+1009 TGLSSGVYVV

>member
-42 LVDDQG
+42 LVDEQG

-61 AFIDGECRG
+61 AFIEGECRG
-70 LAKVSQKSVSDTKTI
+70 LAKVSRYSVSDTQTI
-85 YYFALRVKGSDTDN
+85 YYFALRVKGTNTDN
-99 GKAISFRLSV
+99 GKAITYRLSV
-109 PGANTSYIYNDLQPA
+109 GGNQSLVFNDLKPA
-124 ADAVTYTNKKTTGTL
+124 ANAVTYTNNGTTGKL
-139 SDLFPLKFIQPLY
+139 SALYQLTFIRPGYYSIVQP
-152 YAFTQETVSVK
+152 EVSVK
-163 VGEQLNLL
+163 VGAEFNLL
-171 DYITFEPANANIP
+171 DHITFEPANANIP
-184 ELNWNMYDES
+184 ELNWTMGQGEK
-194 WRENVN
+194 ENEYAS
-200 IEGNKLTAIKST
+200 IKGNTFKALKSP
-212 GKYGAVGI
+212 GKYSWVSVS
-220 FPKLWDMK
+220 PNLWGMK
-228 NTGDHT
+228 PTGQYT
-234 SINVRVIQPATSI
+234 EVSVRVIQPATSI

-272 SGYTTS
+272 SGYTTA

-326 DLKVTVIKPVEYIN
+326 DLKVTVIKPVEYIKM
-340 PVGTVK
+340 VGSVK
-346 VIKMY
+346 TIKMFL
-351 VGENLLDI
+351 GENLLDI
-359 LPSGYKVMPE
+359 LPAGYKVMPE
-369 DAADRSVRY
+369 DATDRSVRY

-390 EDGDGAYKYTDIF
+390 EDGDGAYEYTDIF
-403 GNLYFNEGDEMIALK
+403 GDEYFNEGDEMIALK
-418 SGRVRVTIRSVQNPQ
+418 PGRVRVTIRSVQNPQ
-433 ASCEYEVI
+433 ASCTYEVI
-441 VKDGPTSITFKQ
+441 VKDGPTNITFKQ
-453 EEMTFLLPIKDTDKS
+453 EEMTFLMPRKDTDKW

-488 ENESYDKRST
+488 EYEEYDIAESDLDIRSYT
-498 LLYIQFVKDVTS
+498 KAVKLYYNF
-510 DTEVITLD
+510 E
-518 YDFTE
+518 E
-523 DKLSAS
+523 DSLSAS
-529 IVNAGRGSVGVIYL
+529 IDSIGGGRINVSYS
-543 SERTVASE
+543 SERTIATE
-551 EGLKNEEVEIMKKF
+551 EGLQNDEYRISNHF
-565 SVVVMESLKGFN
+565 NITILESLKGFK
-577 VDNYV
+577 VDGYV

-607 VEVTITPNS
+607 VEVTITPDS
-616 YLPEEWK
+616 YVPEEWK

-632 ESKLNYTIIPHSVGR
+632 ETKLNYTILPHGVGS

-656 VEVATSNV
+656 EEVATSYV
-664 LIGQRYMQKA
+664 SIGQRYMQKA
-674 GWKWTSFYAGG
+674 GWKWASLYGGG

-719 DLNSLGTGTCYK
+719 DIYSLETGECYK

-777 INSVFS
+777 INSVFVK
-783 TEDSNANNFNVGD
+783 EENINVFNVGD

-808 NGEKWTGTLITLH
+808 NGEKWTGTLTTLR

-874 TIVADLGNDYSAE
+874 TIVADLGNEYSAE

-1009 AGLPSGVYVV
+1009 TGLPSGVYVV

>member
-1 MRKQLLL
+1 
-8 MLSLLLYAVG
+8 

-42 LVDDQG
+42 LVDDKG

-53 FNENTYLG
+53 FNANTYLG

-70 LAKVSQKSVSDTKTI
+70 IAEVSQKSVSDTKTI

-99 GKAISFRLSV
+99 GKAISFRLSI
-109 PGANTSYIYNDLQPA
+109 PGTNMSYIYNDLKPA
-124 ADAVTYTNKKTTGTL
+124 ANAVTYTNKKTTGTL
-139 SDLFPLKFIQPLY
+139 SALYPLTFIQSWVCGY
-152 YAFTQETVSVK
+152 TQTFVRVK
-163 VGEQLNLL
+163 VGEEINLL
-171 DYITFEPANANIP
+171 DYLKFTPENANIP
-184 ELNWNMYDES
+184 ELIWGINKNH
-194 WRENVN
+194 REYVT
-200 IEGNKLTAIKST
+200 ITGNTLKALKST
-212 GKYGAVGI
+212 KFVGAATVSA
-220 FPKLWDMK
+220 KLNDFTFSSENQNLK
-228 NTGDHT
+228 IT
-234 SINVRVIQPATSI
+234 VIQPATSI
-247 ELRDEY
+247 ELLDEY

-260 LGDTAALNTVLR
+260 LGDTSVLTTVLHKCF
-272 SGYTTS
+272 TIL
-278 PADCNEELTWKSSD
+278 PEDCNEKMWWKSND
-292 ETALLPMIGSD
+292 ETAIRPMEGND
-303 IGKFNPVKAGTYTM
+303 IGKFEPVKAGTYTM

-326 DLKVTVIKPVEYIN
+326 DLKVTVIKPVEN
-340 PVGTVK
+340 
-346 VIKMY
+346 IKM
-351 VGENLLDI
+351 VGSVETIKMFLGENLLDI
-359 LPSGYKVMPE
+359 LPAGYKVMPE
-369 DAADRSVRY
+369 DATDRSVHY

-383 YSDQGVY
+383 DSDQGVY

-403 GNLYFNEGDEMIALK
+403 GDLYFNEGDEMIALK
-418 SGRVRVTIRSVQNPQ
+418 PGRVRVTIRSVQNPQ

-441 VKDGPTSITFKQ
+441 VKRGPTNITFKQ
-453 EEMTFLLPIKDTDKS
+453 EEMTFLMPRKDTDKW
-468 DISEDI
+468 DISKDI
-474 RNNIIMTPSWPKYD
+474 RNNIIMTPSWPKYEEYEEYD
-488 ENESYDKRST
+488 IAESDLDIRSYT
-498 LLYIQFVKDVTS
+498 KAVHLY
-510 DTEVITLD
+510 
-518 YDFTE
+518 YDFKN
-523 DKLSAS
+523 DILSALIDS
-529 IVNAGRGSVGVIYL
+529 IGQGRINVSYS
-543 SERTVASE
+543 SERTIATE
-551 EGLKNEEVEIMKKF
+551 TGLHNDEYNISNHF
-565 SVVVMESLKGFN
+565 NITILESLKGFN
-577 VDNYV
+577 VDGYV
-582 EMVSTETRDFV
+582 DMVSTETRDFV

-632 ESKLNYTIIPHSVGR
+632 ETKLNYTILPHGVGS

-656 VEVATSNV
+656 EEVATSNV
-664 LIGQRYMQKA
+664 SIGQRYMQKA

-719 DLNSLGTGTCYK
+719 DIYSLETGECYK

-783 TEDSNANNFNVGD
+783 TEDTYANNFNVGD
-796 RIVSKDDGFAEY
+796 RIVSKDNGFAEY
-808 NGEKWTGTLITLH
+808 NGEKWTGTLTTLH

-831 GSENVDMEYQR
+831 ASDTIDMEYLR

-1009 AGLPSGVYVV
+1009 TGLPSGVYVV

>member
-1 MRKQLLL
+1 
-8 MLSLLLYAVG
+8 

-42 LVDDQG
+42 LTEG
-48 SAVQS
+48 SLDNCGQKELP
-53 FNENTYLG
+53 ENTYLG

-70 LAKVSQKSVSDTKTI
+70 LAKVQKKSLSVALTI
-85 YYFALRVKGSDTDN
+85 NYFPLRVKGDTNDE
-99 GKAISFRLSV
+99 GKAISFRLLY
-109 PGANTSYIYNDLQPA
+109 PGGQLSYVYDLQPA

-152 YAFTQETVSVK
+152 YGFTQETVSVK
-163 VGEQLNLL
+163 VGEQINLL

-184 ELNWNMYDES
+184 ELNWNMYEES
-194 WRENVN
+194 ENVI

-212 GKYGAVGI
+212 GKYGSVGV

-228 NTGDHT
+228 NTGQYSD
-234 SINVRVIQPATSI
+234 INIRVIQPATSI

-272 SGYTTS
+272 SGYTTA
-278 PADCNEELTWKSSD
+278 PADCNEELTWKSND
-292 ETALLPMIGSD
+292 ETAIRPMEGND
-303 IGKFNPVKAGTYTM
+303 IGKFEPVKTGTYTM
-317 TLSGENASV
+317 TLGGEKASV

-340 PVGTVK
+340 PVGSVK
-346 VIKMY
+346 TIKMF
-351 VGENLLDI
+351 VGENLLNI
-359 LPSGYKVMPE
+359 LPAGYKVMPE
-369 DAADRSVRY
+369 DATDRSVHY

-383 YSDQGVY
+383 FSDQGVY

-403 GNLYFNEGDEMIALK
+403 GDLYFNEGDEMIALK
-418 SGRVRVTIRSVQNPQ
+418 PGRVRVTINSTQNPQ

-441 VKDGPTSITFKQ
+441 VKRGPTSITFKQ
-453 EEMTFLLPIKDTDKS
+453 EEMTFLMPRKDTDKW

-474 RNNIIMTPSWPKYD
+474 RNNIIMTPSWPKYEEYEEYD
-488 ENESYDKRST
+488 IAESDLDIRSYT
-498 LLYIQFVKDVTS
+498 KAVNLYYNFEKDS
-510 DTEVITLD
+510 
-518 YDFTE
+518 
-523 DKLSAS
+523 LSAS
-529 IVNAGRGSVGVIYL
+529 IDSIGGGRINVSYS
-543 SERTVASE
+543 SERTIATE
-551 EGLKNEEVEIMKKF
+551 TGLHNDEYNISNHF
-565 SVVVMESLKGFN
+565 NITILESLKGFN
-577 VDNYV
+577 VDGYV

-593 LTPDPVGAEVDPSR
+593 LTPDPVDAEVDPSR
-607 VEVTITPNS
+607 VEVTITPDS
-616 YLPEEWK
+616 YVSEEWK
-623 SMVEIVPTD
+623 SIVEIVPTD
-632 ESKLNYTIIPHSVGR
+632 ETMLNYTIKPHSVGR

-656 VEVATSNV
+656 VEVATSYV
-664 LIGQRYMQKA
+664 GIGQRYMQKA
-674 GWKWTSFYAGG
+674 GWKWTSLYSGG
-685 VRWNSPEYELGNV
+685 VSWNSPEYELGDV

-719 DLNSLGTGTCYK
+719 DLNRLEPGTCYK

-741 LDLRIMYTGAYEDM
+741 LNLRIYPGGYEDM
-755 QTHRQIVPMWNWLG
+755 RPYRQIVPMWNWLG

-783 TEDSNANNFNVGD
+783 TEDTYANKFNVGD
-796 RIVSKDDGFAEY
+796 RIVSKDNGFAEY
-808 NGEKWTGTLITLH
+808 NGEKWTGTLTTLH

-831 GSENVDMEYQR
+831 ASDTINMELKY
-842 ESLMPQGTPVMN
+842 EWNMPQGTPVMN

-874 TIVADLGNDYSAE
+874 TIVADLGNQYSAE

-961 VTGITSADIASSGIA
+961 VTGITAADIASSGIA

-991 IIVCNASGAVVST
+991 VIVCNASGAVVST

-1009 AGLPSGVYVV
+1009 TGLPSGVYVV

>member
-1 MRKQLLL
+1 

-53 FNENTYLG
+53 FNDNTYLG

-70 LAKVSQKSVSDTKTI
+70 LAKVQKKSLSVALTI
-85 YYFALRVKGSDTDN
+85 NYFPLRVKGDTNDE
-99 GKAISFRLSV
+99 GKAISFRLLY
-109 PGANTSYIYNDLQPA
+109 PGGQLSYVYDLQPA

-139 SDLFPLKFIQPLY
+139 SALFPLKFIQPLY
-152 YAFTQETVSVK
+152 YSFTQETVSVK
-163 VGEQLNLL
+163 VGEQINLL

-184 ELNWNMYDES
+184 ELNWNMYEES
-194 WRENVN
+194 ENVN

-212 GKYGAVGI
+212 GKYGSVGV

-228 NTGDHT
+228 NTGQYSD
-234 SINVRVIQPATSI
+234 INIRVIQPATSI

-272 SGYTTS
+272 SGYTTA

-292 ETALLPMIGSD
+292 ETAILPMIGSD
-303 IGKFNPVKAGTYTM
+303 IGKFNPVKTGTYTM

-340 PVGTVK
+340 PVGRVK
-346 VIKMY
+346 EIKMY
-351 VGENLLDI
+351 IGDNLLDI

-369 DAADRSVRY
+369 DATDRSVRY
-378 EVNQS
+378 EVLPSYNQ
-383 YSDQGVY
+383 DQEFKY
-390 EDGDGAYKYTDIF
+390 NEILEDKGSEGIF
-403 GNLYFNEGDEMIALK
+403 ARKPGRARIAII
-418 SGRVRVTIRSVQNPQ
+418 SNQNPQ
-433 ASCEYEVI
+433 ATCTYEVI
-441 VKDGPTSITFKQ
+441 VKDGPTNITFKQ
-453 EEMTFLLPIKDTDKS
+453 DEMTFLMPIKDTDKW

-474 RNNIIMTPSWPKYD
+474 RNNIIMTPSWPKY
-488 ENESYDKRST
+488 EEYESYDIAQSNLDVSSLT
-498 LLYIQFVKDVTS
+498 DAVKLS
-510 DTEVITLD
+510 
-518 YDFTE
+518 YDFKK
-523 DKLSAS
+523 DSLSAS
-529 IVNAGRGSVGVIYL
+529 VVKVGEGWIDISYS
-543 SERTVASE
+543 SERTIATE
-551 EGLKNEEVEIMKKF
+551 EGLQNDEYYISNHFHVTIL
-565 SVVVMESLKGFN
+565 ESLKGFK
-577 VDNYV
+577 VDGYV

-593 LTPDPVGAEVDPSR
+593 LTPDPVDAEVDPSR
-607 VEVTITPNS
+607 VEVTITPNTYVS
-616 YLPEEWK
+616 EEWK
-623 SMVEIVPTD
+623 SIVEIEPTD
-632 ESKLNYTIIPHSVGR
+632 ETMLNYTIKPHSVGR

-656 VEVATSNV
+656 VEVATSYV
-664 LIGQRYMQKA
+664 SIGQRYMQKA
-674 GWKWTSFYAGG
+674 GWKWTSFYGGG

-719 DLNSLGTGTCYK
+719 DIYSLETGECYK

-741 LDLRIMYTGAYEDM
+741 LDLRIMYTGGYEDM

-777 INSVFS
+777 INSVFVK
-783 TEDSNANNFNVGD
+783 EENRNVFNVGD

-808 NGEKWTGTLITLH
+808 NGEKWTGTLTTLH

-831 GSENVDMEYQR
+831 GSENVDMEYLH
-842 ESLMPQGTPVMN
+842 EGSMPQGTPVMN

-921 ISFKLHDAVSGEMR
+921 ISFKLHDTVSGEMR

-950 RAPQR
+950 RVPQR

-961 VTGITSADIASSGIA
+961 VTGITAADIASSGIA

-991 IIVCNASGAVVST
+991 VIVCNASGAVVST

>member
-1 MRKQLLL
+1 
-8 MLSLLLYAVG
+8 

-37 VIYVG
+37 VIFVG

-53 FNENTYLG
+53 FIDNTYLG
-61 AFIDGECRG
+61 AFIEGECRG
-70 LAKVSQKSVSDTKTI
+70 LAKVSRYSVSDTQTI
-85 YYFALRVKGSDTDN
+85 YYFALRVKGTNTDN
-99 GKAISFRLSV
+99 GKAISYRLSV
-109 PGANTSYIYNDLQPA
+109 GGNQSFVFNDLKPA
-124 ADAVTYTNKKTTGTL
+124 ANAVTYTNNGTTGKL
-139 SDLFPLKFIQPLY
+139 SALYQLTFIRPGYYSIVQP
-152 YAFTQETVSVK
+152 EVRVK
-163 VGEQLNLL
+163 VGAEFNLL
-171 DYITFEPANANIP
+171 DHITFEPANANIP
-184 ELNWNMYDES
+184 EMNWTMGQGEK
-194 WRENVN
+194 ENEYAS
-200 IEGNKLTAIKST
+200 IKGNTFKALKST
-212 GKYGAVGI
+212 GKYIWVSVSPNLLG
-220 FPKLWDMK
+220 MK
-228 NTGDHT
+228 PTGQYT
-234 SINVRVIQPATSI
+234 GVRVRIIQPATSI

-272 SGYTTS
+272 SGYTTA

-292 ETALLPMIGSD
+292 ETAILPMEGND
-303 IGKFNPVKAGTYTM
+303 IGKFNPVKIGTYTM

-340 PVGTVK
+340 PVGRVK
-346 VIKMY
+346 EIKMY
-351 VGENLLDI
+351 IGDNLLDI

-369 DAADRSVRY
+369 DATDRSVRY
-378 EVNQS
+378 EVLPSYNQ
-383 YSDQGVY
+383 DQDFKY
-390 EDGDGAYKYTDIF
+390 NEILEDNGSEGIF
-403 GNLYFNEGDEMIALK
+403 ARKPGRARIAII
-418 SGRVRVTIRSVQNPQ
+418 SNQNPQ
-433 ASCEYEVI
+433 ATCTYEVI
-441 VKDGPTSITFKQ
+441 VKDGPTNITFKQ
-453 EEMTFLLPIKDTDKS
+453 DEMTFLMPIKDTDKW

-474 RNNIIMTPSWPKYD
+474 RNNIIMTPSWPKY
-488 ENESYDKRST
+488 EEYESYDIAQSNLDISSLT
-498 LLYIQFVKDVTS
+498 DAVKLS
-510 DTEVITLD
+510 
-518 YDFTE
+518 YDFKK
-523 DKLSAS
+523 DIISAS
-529 IVNAGRGSVGVIYL
+529 VVKVGEGWIDISYS
-543 SERTVASE
+543 SERTIATE
-551 EGLKNEEVEIMKKF
+551 EGLQNDEYYISNHFHVTIL
-565 SVVVMESLKGFN
+565 ESLKGFK
-577 VDNYV
+577 VDEYV

-607 VEVTITPNS
+607 VEVTITPDTYVS
-616 YLPEEWK
+616 EEWK
-623 SMVEIVPTD
+623 SMVEIIPMD
-632 ESKLNYTIIPHSVGR
+632 ENKLNYTIRPHSVGR
-647 ATISVKLDG
+647 AIISVKLDG
-656 VEVATSNV
+656 VEVASSNV

-674 GWKWTSFYAGG
+674 GWKWASLYGG
-685 VRWNSPEYELGNV
+685 DVSWNSPEYELGNV

-719 DLNSLGTGTCYK
+719 DINRLESGTCYK

-755 QTHRQIVPMWNWLG
+755 RTHRQIVPMWNWLG

-783 TEDSNANNFNVGD
+783 TEDAYANKFNVGD
-796 RIVSKDDGFAEY
+796 RIVSKDNGFAEY
-808 NGEKWTGTLITLH
+808 NGEKLTGTLTTLR

-831 GSENVDMEYQR
+831 GSENVDMEYLR
-842 ESLMPQGTPVMN
+842 EGSMPQGTPVMN

-874 TIVADLGNDYSAE
+874 TIIADLGNDYSAE

-961 VTGITSADIASSGIA
+961 VTGITAADIASSGIA
-976 IVDGQITV
+976 VVDGQITV

>member
-1 MRKQLLL
+1 

-42 LVDDQG
+42 LTEG
-48 SAVQS
+48 SLDNCGQKELP
-53 FNENTYLG
+53 ENTYLG

-70 LAKVSQKSVSDTKTI
+70 LAKVQKKSLSVALTI
-85 YYFALRVKGSDTDN
+85 NYFPLRVKGDTNDE
-99 GKAISFRLSV
+99 GKAISFRLLY
-109 PGANTSYIYNDLQPA
+109 PGGQLSYVYDLQPA

-152 YAFTQETVSVK
+152 YGFTQETVSVK
-163 VGEQLNLL
+163 VGEQINLL

-184 ELNWNMYDES
+184 ELNWNMYEES
-194 WRENVN
+194 ENVI

-212 GKYGAVGI
+212 GKYGSVGV

-228 NTGDHT
+228 NTGQYSD
-234 SINVRVIQPATSI
+234 INIRVIQPATSI

-272 SGYTTS
+272 SGYTTA

-292 ETALLPMIGSD
+292 ETAIRPMTSESD
-303 IGKFNPVKAGTYTM
+303 LGKFEPVKTGTYTM

-340 PVGTVK
+340 PVGRVK
-346 VIKMY
+346 EIKMY
-351 VGENLLDI
+351 IGNNLLDI

-369 DAADRSVRY
+369 DATDRSVRY
-378 EVNQS
+378 EVLPSYNQ
-383 YSDQGVY
+383 DQEFKY
-390 EDGDGAYKYTDIF
+390 NEILEDNGPEGIF
-403 GNLYFNEGDEMIALK
+403 ARKPGRARIAII
-418 SGRVRVTIRSVQNPQ
+418 SNQNPQ
-433 ASCEYEVI
+433 ASCTYEVI
-441 VKDGPTSITFKQ
+441 VKDGPTNITFKQ
-453 EEMTFLLPIKDTDKS
+453 EEMTFLMPIKDTDKW

-474 RNNIIMTPSWPKYD
+474 RNNIIMTPSWPKY
-488 ENESYDKRST
+488 EEYESYDIAQSNLDISSLT
-498 LLYIQFVKDVTS
+498 DAVKLS
-510 DTEVITLD
+510 
-518 YDFTE
+518 YDFKK
-523 DKLSAS
+523 DIISAS
-529 IVNAGRGSVGVIYL
+529 IVKVGEGWIDISYS
-543 SERTVASE
+543 SERTIATE
-551 EGLKNEEVEIMKKF
+551 EGLQNDEYYISNHFHVTIL
-565 SVVVMESLKGFN
+565 ESLKGFN
-577 VDNYV
+577 VDGYV
-582 EMVSTETRDFV
+582 DMVSTETRDFV

-607 VEVTITPNS
+607 VEVTITPDTYVS
-616 YLPEEWK
+616 EEWK

-632 ESKLNYTIIPHSVGR
+632 ETMLNYTIRPHSVGR

-656 VEVATSNV
+656 VEVATSYV
-664 LIGQRYMQKA
+664 SIGQRYMQKA
-674 GWKWTSFYAGG
+674 GWKWMSFYGG
-685 VRWNSPEYELGNV
+685 SVGWNSPEYALGNV

-719 DLNSLGTGTCYK
+719 DIYSLETGECYK

-741 LDLRIMYTGAYEDM
+741 LDLRIMYTGGYEDM
-755 QTHRQIVPMWNWLG
+755 RTHRLIVPMWNWLG

-783 TEDSNANNFNVGD
+783 TEDTYAANKFNVGD

-808 NGEKWTGTLITLH
+808 NGEKWTGTLTTLR

-831 GSENVDMEYQR
+831 GSENVDMEYLR
-842 ESLMPQGTPVMN
+842 EGSMPQGTPVMN

-874 TIVADLGNDYSAE
+874 TIIADLGNDYSAE

-961 VTGITSADIASSGIA
+961 VTGITAADIASSGIA

-991 IIVCNASGAVVST
+991 VIVCNASGAVVST
-1004 GETTV
+1004 GETNV

>member
-1 MRKQLLL
+1 

-53 FNENTYLG
+53 FNDNTYLG

-70 LAKVSQKSVSDTKTI
+70 LAKVSRYSVSDTQTI
-85 YYFALRVKGSDTDN
+85 YYFALRVKGTNTDN
-99 GKAISFRLSV
+99 GKAISYRLSV
-109 PGANTSYIYNDLQPA
+109 GGNQSLVFNDLKPA
-124 ADAVTYTNKKTTGTL
+124 ANAVTYTNNGTTGKL
-139 SDLFPLKFIQPLY
+139 SALYQLTFIRPGYYSIVQP
-152 YAFTQETVSVK
+152 EVSVK
-163 VGEQLNLL
+163 VGAEFNLL
-171 DYITFEPANANIP
+171 DHITFEPTNANIP
-184 ELNWNMYDES
+184 ELNWTMGQGEK
-194 WRENVN
+194 ENEYAS
-200 IEGNKLTAIKST
+200 IKGNTFKALKSP
-212 GKYGAVGI
+212 GKYSWLSVS
-220 FPKLWDMK
+220 PNLWGMK
-228 NTGDHT
+228 PTGQYT
-234 SINVRVIQPATSI
+234 EVSVRVIQPATSI

-272 SGYTTS
+272 SGYTIS

-292 ETALLPMIGSD
+292 ETAILPMIGSD
-303 IGKFNPVKAGTYTM
+303 IGKFNPVKTGTYTM

-326 DLKVTVIKPVEYIN
+326 DLKVTVIKPVEYIT
-340 PVGTVK
+340 PVGRVK
-346 VIKMY
+346 EIKMY
-351 VGENLLDI
+351 IGDNLLDI

-369 DAADRSVRY
+369 DATDRSVRY
-378 EVNQS
+378 EVLPSYNQ
-383 YSDQGVY
+383 DQEFKY
-390 EDGDGAYKYTDIF
+390 NEILEDNGSEGIF
-403 GNLYFNEGDEMIALK
+403 ARKPGRARIAII
-418 SGRVRVTIRSVQNPQ
+418 SNQNPQ
-433 ASCEYEVI
+433 ASCTYEVI
-441 VKDGPTSITFKQ
+441 VKDGPTNITFKQ
-453 EEMTFLLPIKDTDKS
+453 DEMTFLMPIKDTDKW

-474 RNNIIMTPSWPKYD
+474 RNNIIMTPSWPKY
-488 ENESYDKRST
+488 EEYESYDIAQSNLDISSLTDAVK
-498 LLYIQFVKDVTS
+498 LY
-510 DTEVITLD
+510 
-518 YDFTE
+518 YDFKK
-523 DKLSAS
+523 DSLSAS
-529 IVNAGRGSVGVIYL
+529 VVKVGEGWIDISYS
-543 SERTVASE
+543 SERTIATE
-551 EGLKNEEVEIMKKF
+551 EGLRNDEYEISNHF
-565 SVVVMESLKGFN
+565 HVTIMESLKGFK
-577 VDNYV
+577 VDGYV

-607 VEVTITPNS
+607 VEVTITPDS
-616 YLPEEWK
+616 YVSEEWK
-623 SMVEIVPTD
+623 SIVEIVPTD
-632 ESKLNYTIIPHSVGR
+632 ESKLNYTIRPHSVGR
-647 ATISVKLDG
+647 AIISVKLDG
-656 VEVATSNV
+656 VEVASSNV

-674 GWKWTSFYAGG
+674 GWKWASLYSGD

-719 DLNSLGTGTCYK
+719 DINRLESGTCYK

-755 QTHRQIVPMWNWLG
+755 RTHRQIVPMWNWLG

-783 TEDSNANNFNVGD
+783 TEDAYANNFNVGD

-808 NGEKWTGTLITLH
+808 NGEKWTGTLTTLR

-831 GSENVDMEYQR
+831 GSENVDMEYLR
-842 ESLMPQGTPVMN
+842 EGLMPQGTPVMN

-961 VTGITSADIASSGIA
+961 VTGITAADIASSGIA
-976 IVDGQITV
+976 VVDGQITV

-991 IIVCNASGAVVST
+991 VIVCNASGAVVST
-1004 GETTV
+1004 GETTIT
-1009 AGLPSGVYVV
+1009 GLPSGVYVV

>member
-1 MRKQLLL
+1 

-42 LVDDQG
+42 LTEG
-48 SAVQS
+48 SLDNCGQKELP
-53 FNENTYLG
+53 ENTYLG

-70 LAKVSQKSVSDTKTI
+70 LAKVQKKSLSVALTI
-85 YYFALRVKGSDTDN
+85 NYFPLRVKGDTNDE
-99 GKAISFRLSV
+99 GKAISFRLLY
-109 PGANTSYIYNDLQPA
+109 PGGQLSYVYDLQPA

-152 YAFTQETVSVK
+152 YGFTQETVSVK
-163 VGEQLNLL
+163 VGEQINLL

-184 ELNWNMYDES
+184 ELNWNMYEES
-194 WRENVN
+194 EYVN

-212 GKYGAVGI
+212 GKYGSVGV

-228 NTGDHT
+228 NTGQYSD
-234 SINVRVIQPATSI
+234 INIRVIQPATSI

-272 SGYTTS
+272 SGYTTA

-292 ETALLPMIGSD
+292 ETAILPMIGSD
-303 IGKFNPVKAGTYTM
+303 IGKFNPVKTGTYTM

-326 DLKVTVIKPVEYIN
+326 DLKVTVIKPVEYIT
-340 PVGTVK
+340 PVGRVK
-346 VIKMY
+346 EIKMY
-351 VGENLLDI
+351 IGDNLLDI

-369 DAADRSVRY
+369 DATDRSVRY
-378 EVNQS
+378 EVLPSYNQ
-383 YSDQGVY
+383 DQEFKY
-390 EDGDGAYKYTDIF
+390 NEILEDNGSEGIF
-403 GNLYFNEGDEMIALK
+403 ARKPGRARIAII
-418 SGRVRVTIRSVQNPQ
+418 SNQNPQ
-433 ASCEYEVI
+433 ATCTYEVI
-441 VKDGPTSITFKQ
+441 VKDGPTNITFKQ
-453 EEMTFLLPIKDTDKS
+453 EEMTFLMPIKDTDKW

-474 RNNIIMTPSWPKYD
+474 RNNIIMTPSWPKY
-488 ENESYDKRST
+488 EEYESYDIAQSNLDISSLTDAVK
-498 LLYIQFVKDVTS
+498 LY
-510 DTEVITLD
+510 
-518 YDFTE
+518 YDFKK
-523 DKLSAS
+523 DSLSAS
-529 IVNAGRGSVGVIYL
+529 VVKVGEGWIDISYS
-543 SERTVASE
+543 SERTIATE
-551 EGLKNEEVEIMKKF
+551 EGLRNDEYEISNHF
-565 SVVVMESLKGFN
+565 HVTILESLKGFK
-577 VDNYV
+577 VDEYV
-582 EMVSTETRDFV
+582 DMVSTETRDFV

-607 VEVTITPNS
+607 VEVTITPDS
-616 YLPEEWK
+616 YVSEEWK
-623 SMVEIVPTD
+623 SIVEIVPTD
-632 ESKLNYTIIPHSVGR
+632 ENNLNYTIRPHSVGR
-647 ATISVKLDG
+647 AIISVKLDG
-656 VEVATSNV
+656 VEVATSHV
-664 LIGQRYMQKA
+664 SIGQRYMQKA
-674 GWKWTSFYAGG
+674 GWKWASLYGG
-685 VRWNSPEYELGNV
+685 DVSWNSPEYELGNV

-719 DLNSLGTGTCYK
+719 DINRLESGTCYK

-755 QTHRQIVPMWNWLG
+755 RTHRQIVPMWNWLG

-783 TEDSNANNFNVGD
+783 TEDAYANKFNVGD
-796 RIVSKDDGFAEY
+796 RIVSKDNGFAEY
-808 NGEKWTGTLITLH
+808 NGEKWTGTLTTLH

-961 VTGITSADIASSGIA
+961 VTGITAADIASSGIA
-976 IVDGQITV
+976 VVDGQITV

-991 IIVCNASGAVVST
+991 VIVCNASGAVVST

-1009 AGLPSGVYVV
+1009 TGLPSGVYVV

>member
-1 MRKQLLL
+1 

-37 VIYVG
+37 VIFVG
-42 LVDDQG
+42 LVDEQG

-53 FNENTYLG
+53 FNDNTYLG

-70 LAKVSQKSVSDTKTI
+70 LAKVSRYSVSDTQTI
-85 YYFALRVKGSDTDN
+85 YYFALRVKGTNTDN
-99 GKAISFRLSV
+99 GKAISYRLSV
-109 PGANTSYIYNDLQPA
+109 GGNQSFVFNDLKPA
-124 ADAVTYTNKKTTGTL
+124 ANAVTYTNNGTTGKL
-139 SDLFPLKFIQPLY
+139 SALYQLTFIRPGYYSIVQP
-152 YAFTQETVSVK
+152 EVSVK
-163 VGEQLNLL
+163 VGAEFNLL
-171 DYITFEPANANIP
+171 DHITFEPANANIP
-184 ELNWNMYDES
+184 EMNWTMGQGEK
-194 WRENVN
+194 ENEYAS
-200 IEGNKLTAIKST
+200 IKGNTFKALKST
-212 GKYGAVGI
+212 GKYGWVNVSPNLLG
-220 FPKLWDMK
+220 MK
-228 NTGDHT
+228 PTGQYT
-234 SINVRVIQPATSI
+234 KVSVRVIQPATSI

-272 SGYTTS
+272 SGYTTA

-292 ETALLPMIGSD
+292 ETAIRPMEGND
-303 IGKFNPVKAGTYTM
+303 IGKFNPVKTGTYTM
-317 TLSGENASV
+317 TLGGENASV

-340 PVGTVK
+340 PVGRVK
-346 VIKMY
+346 EIKMY
-351 VGENLLDI
+351 IGDNLLDI

-369 DAADRSVRY
+369 DATDRSVRY
-378 EVNQS
+378 EVLPSYNQ
-383 YSDQGVY
+383 DQEFKY
-390 EDGDGAYKYTDIF
+390 NEILEDKGSEGIF
-403 GNLYFNEGDEMIALK
+403 ARKPGRARIAII
-418 SGRVRVTIRSVQNPQ
+418 SNQNPQ
-433 ASCEYEVI
+433 ATCEYEVI
-441 VKDGPTSITFKQ
+441 VKDGPTNITFKQ
-453 EEMTFLLPIKDTDKS
+453 EEMTFLMPIKDTDKW

-474 RNNIIMTPSWPKYD
+474 RNNIIMTPSWPKY
-488 ENESYDKRST
+488 EEYESYDIAQSNLDISSLT
-498 LLYIQFVKDVTS
+498 DAVKLS
-510 DTEVITLD
+510 
-518 YDFTE
+518 YDFKK
-523 DKLSAS
+523 DIISAS
-529 IVNAGRGSVGVIYL
+529 IVKVGEGWIDISYS
-543 SERTVASE
+543 SERTIATE
-551 EGLKNEEVEIMKKF
+551 EGLRNDEYEISNHF
-565 SVVVMESLKGFN
+565 HVTILESLKGFK
-577 VDNYV
+577 VDEYV

-607 VEVTITPNS
+607 VEVTITPDT
-616 YLPEEWK
+616 YVPEEWK

-632 ESKLNYTIIPHSVGR
+632 ETMLNYTIRPHSVGR

-656 VEVATSNV
+656 VEVATSHV
-664 LIGQRYMQKA
+664 GIGQRYMQKA
-674 GWKWTSFYAGG
+674 GWKWTSLYSGG
-685 VRWNSPEYELGNV
+685 VSWNSPEYELGDV

-719 DLNSLGTGTCYK
+719 DLNRLEPGTCYK

-741 LDLRIMYTGAYEDM
+741 LNLRIYPGGYEDM
-755 QTHRQIVPMWNWLG
+755 RPYRQIVPMWNWLG

-783 TEDSNANNFNVGD
+783 TEDANANKFNVGD
-796 RIVSKDDGFAEY
+796 RIVSKDNGFAEY
-808 NGEKWTGTLITLH
+808 NGEKWTGTLTTLH

-831 GSENVDMEYQR
+831 ASDTINMELKY
-842 ESLMPQGTPVMN
+842 EWNMPQGTPVMN

-874 TIVADLGNDYSAE
+874 TIIADLGNDYSAE

-961 VTGITSADIASSGIA
+961 VTGITAADIASSGIA
-976 IVDGQITV
+976 VVDGQITV

-991 IIVCNASGAVVST
+991 VIVCNASGAVVST
-1004 GETTV
+1004 GKTTV
-1009 AGLPSGVYVV
+1009 TGLPSGVYVV

>member
-53 FNENTYLG
+53 FNDNTYLG
-61 AFIDGECRG
+61 AFIEGECRG
-70 LAKVSQKSVSDTKTI
+70 LAKVSRYSVSDTQTI
-85 YYFALRVKGSDTDN
+85 YYFALRVKGTNTDN
-99 GKAISFRLSV
+99 GKAISYRLSV
-109 PGANTSYIYNDLQPA
+109 GGNHSFVFNDLKPA
-124 ADAVTYTNKKTTGTL
+124 ANAVTYTNNGTTGKL
-139 SDLFPLKFIQPLY
+139 SALYQLTFIRPGYYSIVQP
-152 YAFTQETVSVK
+152 EVSVK
-163 VGEQLNLL
+163 VGAEFNLL
-171 DYITFEPANANIP
+171 DHITFEPANANIP
-184 ELNWNMYDES
+184 EMNWTMGQGEK
-194 WRENVN
+194 ENEYAS
-200 IEGNKLTAIKST
+200 IKGNTFKALKST
-212 GKYGAVGI
+212 GKYGSVSVS
-220 FPKLWDMK
+220 PNLWGMK
-228 NTGDHT
+228 PAGQYTKV
-234 SINVRVIQPATSI
+234 SIRVIQPATSI

-272 SGYTTS
+272 SGYTTA

-292 ETALLPMIGSD
+292 ETAILPMIGSD

-326 DLKVTVIKPVEYIN
+326 DLKVTVIKPVEYIEM
-340 PVGTVK
+340 VGSVK
-346 VIKMY
+346 TIKMFL
-351 VGENLLDI
+351 GENLLDI
-359 LPSGYKVMPE
+359 LPAGYKVMPE
-369 DAADRSVRY
+369 DATDRSVHY
-378 EVNQS
+378 EVNQG
-383 YSDQGVY
+383 YYQGVH
-390 EDGDGAYKYTDIF
+390 EDVDGAYKYTDIF
-403 GNLYFNEGDEMIALK
+403 GDEYFNEGDEMIALK
-418 SGRVRVTIRSVQNPQ
+418 PGRVRVTIRSVQNPQ

-441 VKDGPTSITFKQ
+441 VKRGPTNITFKQ
-453 EEMTFLLPIKDTDKS
+453 EEMTFLMPRKDTDKW

-488 ENESYDKRST
+488 EYEEYDIAQSDLDIRSYTKAVH
-498 LLYIQFVKDVTS
+498 LY
-510 DTEVITLD
+510 
-518 YDFTE
+518 YDFE
-523 DKLSAS
+523 NDILSALIDS
-529 IVNAGRGSVGVIYL
+529 IGQGRINVSYS
-543 SERTVASE
+543 SERTFATE
-551 EGLKNEEVEIMKKF
+551 EGLQNDEYRISNHF
-565 SVVVMESLKGFN
+565 NITILESLKGFN
-577 VDNYV
+577 VDGYV

-593 LTPDPVGAEVDPSR
+593 LTPDPVDAEVDPSR
-607 VEVTITPNS
+607 VEVTITPDS
-616 YLPEEWK
+616 YVSEEWK
-623 SMVEIVPTD
+623 SIVEIVPTD
-632 ESKLNYTIIPHSVGR
+632 ETMLNYTIRPHSVGR
-647 ATISVKLDG
+647 AIISVKLDG
-656 VEVATSNV
+656 VEVASSNV

-674 GWKWTSFYAGG
+674 GWKWASLYGG
-685 VRWNSPEYELGNV
+685 DVSWNSPEYELGNV

-719 DLNSLGTGTCYK
+719 DINRLESGTCYK

-755 QTHRQIVPMWNWLG
+755 RTHRQIVPMWNWLG

-783 TEDSNANNFNVGD
+783 TEDTYANKFNVGD
-796 RIVSKDDGFAEY
+796 RIVSKDNGFAEY
-808 NGEKWTGTLITLH
+808 NGEKWTGTLTTLH

-842 ESLMPQGTPVMN
+842 EGSMPQGTPVMN

-874 TIVADLGNDYSAE
+874 TIVADLGNEYSAE
-887 RFTVGAFVGDEC
+887 RFTVGAFVGEEC

-906 DGKCFITVHADKGET
+906 EGKCFITVHADKGET

-961 VTGITSADIASSGIA
+961 VTGITAADIASSGIA
-976 IVDGQITV
+976 VVDGQITV

-991 IIVCNASGAVVST
+991 VIVCNASGAVVST

>member
-18 MAAQQPDWGY
+18 MAAQPDWGY

-37 VIYVG
+37 VIYAG
-42 LVDDQG
+42 LTEGSIDKCGLKSLPQG
-48 SAVQS
+48 
-53 FNENTYLG
+53 TYLG
-61 AFIDGECRG
+61 AFINGECRG
-70 LAKVSQKSVSDTKTI
+70 LVQVQQKSLSDVETI
-85 YYFALRVKGSDTDN
+85 YYFPLRVKGGSNDE
-99 GKAISFRLSV
+99 GKQITFRLSY
-109 PGANTSYIYNDLQPA
+109 PGGQLSYVYDLKPA
-124 ADAVTYTNKKTTGTL
+124 ADAITYNTKGINGTL
-139 SDLFPLKFIQPLY
+139 SALYALKFIQPY
-152 YAFTQETVSVK
+152 YYSIVQPEVSVK
-163 VGEQLNLL
+163 VGAEFNLL
-171 DYITFEPANANIP
+171 DHITFDPENANIP
-184 ELNWNMYDES
+184 ELNWTMGQGEI
-194 WRENVN
+194 ENEYASIKDN
-200 IEGNKLTAIKST
+200 TFKALKST
-212 GKYGAVGI
+212 GKYGSVSVS
-220 FPKLWDMK
+220 PKLWDMK
-228 NTGDHT
+228 PTGQYREVR
-234 SINVRVIQPATSI
+234 VRVIQSATSI

-272 SGYTTS
+272 SGYTTT

-292 ETALLPMIGSD
+292 ETAIRPMTSESD
-303 IGKFNPVKAGTYTM
+303 LGKFEPVKPGTYTM

-326 DLKVTVIKPVEYIN
+326 DLKVTVIKPVEYIEM
-340 PVGTVK
+340 VGSVK
-346 VIKMY
+346 TIKMF
-351 VGENLLDI
+351 VGENLLNI

-369 DAADRSVRY
+369 DATDRSVHY

-383 YSDQGVY
+383 FSDQGVY

-403 GNLYFNEGDEMIALK
+403 GDLYFNEGDEMIALK
-418 SGRVRVTIRSVQNPQ
+418 PGRVRVTINSTQNSR
-433 ASCEYEVI
+433 AYCEYEVI
-441 VKDGPTSITFKQ
+441 VKRGPTNITFKQ
-453 EEMTFLLPIKDTDKS
+453 EEMTFLMPRKDTDKW

-474 RNNIIMTPSWPKYD
+474 RNNIIMTPSWPKYEEYEEYD
-488 ENESYDKRST
+488 IAESDLDILSFTKAVN
-498 LLYIQFVKDVTS
+498 LYYNFEKDS
-510 DTEVITLD
+510 
-518 YDFTE
+518 
-523 DKLSAS
+523 LSAS
-529 IVNAGRGSVGVIYL
+529 IDSIGQGWIDVSYS
-543 SERTVASE
+543 SERTIATE
-551 EGLKNEEVEIMKKF
+551 EGLQNDEYRISNHF
-565 SVVVMESLKGFN
+565 NITILESLKGFK
-577 VDNYV
+577 VDGFV

-593 LTPDPVGAEVDPSR
+593 LTPDPVDAEVDPSR
-607 VEVTITPNS
+607 VEVTITPDS
-616 YLPEEWK
+616 YVPEEWK
-623 SMVEIVPTD
+623 SIVEIVPTD
-632 ESKLNYTIIPHSVGR
+632 ETMLNYTIKPHSVGR

-656 VEVATSNV
+656 EEVATSFV
-664 LIGQRYMQKA
+664 SIGQRYMQKA
-674 GWKWTSFYAGG
+674 GWKWTSFYGG
-685 VRWNSPEYELGNV
+685 RVGWNSPEIELGNV

-719 DLNSLGTGTCYK
+719 DIYSLETGECYK

-755 QTHRQIVPMWNWLG
+755 RTHRQIVPMWNWLG

-783 TEDSNANNFNVGD
+783 TEDTYANKFNVGD

-808 NGEKWTGTLITLH
+808 NGEKWTGTLTTLR

-831 GSENVDMEYQR
+831 ASDTIDMEYLR
-842 ESLMPQGTPVMN
+842 EGRMPQGTPVMN

-874 TIVADLGNDYSAE
+874 TIVADLGNEYSAE
-887 RFTVGAFVGDEC
+887 RFTVGAFVGEEC

-906 DGKCFITVHADKGET
+906 EGKCFITVHADKGET
-921 ISFKLHDAVSGEMR
+921 ISFKLYDAVSGEMR
-935 TINEQMPF
+935 TINEQLPF
-943 AKMAGSL
+943 AKMAGSF

-955 LTVGGI
+955 MTVGGI
-961 VTGITSADIASSGIA
+961 VTGITAADIASSGIA

-991 IIVCNASGAVVST
+991 VIVCNASGAVVST

-1009 AGLPSGVYVV
+1009 TGLPSGVYVV

>member
-1 MRKQLLL
+1 

-42 LVDDQG
+42 LTEG
-48 SAVQS
+48 SLDNCGQKELP
-53 FNENTYLG
+53 ENTYLG

-70 LAKVSQKSVSDTKTI
+70 LAKVQKKSLSVALTI
-85 YYFALRVKGSDTDN
+85 NYFPLRVKGDTNDE
-99 GKAISFRLSV
+99 GKAISFRLLY
-109 PGANTSYIYNDLQPA
+109 PGGQLSYVYDLQPA

-152 YAFTQETVSVK
+152 YGFTQETVSVK
-163 VGEQLNLL
+163 VGEQINLL

-184 ELNWNMYDES
+184 ELNWNMYEES
-194 WRENVN
+194 ENVI

-212 GKYGAVGI
+212 GKYGSVGV

-228 NTGDHT
+228 NTGQYSD
-234 SINVRVIQPATSI
+234 INIRVIQPATSI

-272 SGYTTS
+272 SGYTTA

-292 ETALLPMIGSD
+292 ETAIRPMEGND
-303 IGKFNPVKAGTYTM
+303 IGKFNPVKTGTYTM

-340 PVGTVK
+340 PVGRVK
-346 VIKMY
+346 EIKMY
-351 VGENLLDI
+351 IGDNLLSI

-369 DAADRSVRY
+369 DATDRSVHY
-378 EVNQS
+378 EVLPSYNQ
-383 YSDQGVY
+383 DQEFKY
-390 EDGDGAYKYTDIF
+390 NEILEDNGSEGIF
-403 GNLYFNEGDEMIALK
+403 ARKPGRARIAII
-418 SGRVRVTIRSVQNPQ
+418 SNQNPQ
-433 ASCEYEVI
+433 ASCTYEVI
-441 VKDGPTSITFKQ
+441 VKDGPTNITFKQ
-453 EEMTFLLPIKDTDKS
+453 DEMTFLMPIKDTDKW

-474 RNNIIMTPSWPKYD
+474 RNNIIMTPSWPKY
-488 ENESYDKRST
+488 EEYESYDIAQSNLDISSLT
-498 LLYIQFVKDVTS
+498 DAVKLS
-510 DTEVITLD
+510 
-518 YDFTE
+518 YDFKK
-523 DKLSAS
+523 DIISAS
-529 IVNAGRGSVGVIYL
+529 IVKVGEGWIDISYS
-543 SERTVASE
+543 SERTIATE
-551 EGLKNEEVEIMKKF
+551 EGLQNDEYYISNHFHVTIL
-565 SVVVMESLKGFN
+565 ESLKGFK
-577 VDNYV
+577 VDEYV

-593 LTPDPVGAEVDPSR
+593 LTPDPVDAEVDPSR
-607 VEVTITPNS
+607 VEVTITPNTYVS
-616 YLPEEWK
+616 EEWK
-623 SMVEIVPTD
+623 SIVEIVPTD
-632 ESKLNYTIIPHSVGR
+632 ETMLNYTIKPHSVGR

-656 VEVATSNV
+656 EEVATSYV
-664 LIGQRYMQKA
+664 SIGQRYMQKA
-674 GWKWTSFYAGG
+674 GWKWTSFYGGG

-719 DLNSLGTGTCYK
+719 DIYSLETGECYK

-741 LDLRIMYTGAYEDM
+741 LDLRIMYTGGYEDM
-755 QTHRQIVPMWNWLG
+755 RTHRQIVPMWNWLG

-783 TEDSNANNFNVGD
+783 TEDAYANNFNVGD

-808 NGEKWTGTLITLH
+808 NGEKWTGTLTTLR

-831 GSENVDMEYQR
+831 ASDTIDMEYLH
-842 ESLMPQGTPVMN
+842 EGSMPQGTPVMN

-874 TIVADLGNDYSAE
+874 TIVADLGNEYSAE

-961 VTGITSADIASSGIA
+961 VTGITAADIASSGIA
-976 IVDGQITV
+976 VVDGQITV

-991 IIVCNASGAVVST
+991 VIVCNASGAVVST

>member
-1 MRKQLLL
+1 

-42 LVDDQG
+42 LVDDKG

-53 FNENTYLG
+53 FNSNTYLG
-61 AFIDGECRG
+61 AFIEGECRG
-70 LAKVSQKSVSDTKTI
+70 LAKVSQKSVSDTQTI
-85 YYFALRVKGSDTDN
+85 YYFALRVKGTNTDN
-99 GKAISFRLSV
+99 GKAISYRLSV
-109 PGANTSYIYNDLQPA
+109 GGNHSFVFNDLKPA
-124 ADAVTYTNKKTTGTL
+124 ANAVTYTNNGTTGKL
-139 SDLFPLKFIQPLY
+139 SALYQLTFIRPGYYSIVQP
-152 YAFTQETVSVK
+152 EVSVK
-163 VGEQLNLL
+163 VGAEFNLL
-171 DYITFEPANANIP
+171 DHITFEPANANIP
-184 ELNWNMYDES
+184 EMNWTMGQGEK
-194 WRENVN
+194 ENEYAS
-200 IEGNKLTAIKST
+200 IKGNTFKALKST
-212 GKYGAVGI
+212 GKYGWVNVSPNLLG
-220 FPKLWDMK
+220 MK
-228 NTGDHT
+228 PTGQYT
-234 SINVRVIQPATSI
+234 KVSVRVIQPATSI

-272 SGYTTS
+272 SGYTTA

-292 ETALLPMIGSD
+292 ETTILPMIGSD
-303 IGKFNPVKAGTYTM
+303 IGKFNPVKTGTYTM

-326 DLKVTVIKPVEYIN
+326 DLKVTVIKPVEYIEM
-340 PVGTVK
+340 VGSVK
-346 VIKMY
+346 TIKMF

-359 LPSGYKVMPE
+359 LPAGYKVMPE
-369 DAADRSVRY
+369 DATDRSVLY
-378 EVNQS
+378 KVNQS
-383 YSDQGVY
+383 FSDQGVY

-403 GNLYFNEGDEMIALK
+403 GDLYFNEGDEMIALK
-418 SGRVRVTIRSVQNPQ
+418 PGRVRVTINSTQNPQ
-433 ASCEYEVI
+433 AYCEYEVI
-441 VKDGPTSITFKQ
+441 VKRGPTNITFKQ
-453 EEMTFLLPIKDTDKS
+453 EEMTFLMPIKDTDKW

-474 RNNIIMTPSWPKYD
+474 RNNIIMTPSWPKY
-488 ENESYDKRST
+488 EEYESYDIAQSNLDISSLT
-498 LLYIQFVKDVTS
+498 DAVKLS
-510 DTEVITLD
+510 
-518 YDFTE
+518 YDFKK
-523 DKLSAS
+523 DSLSAS
-529 IVNAGRGSVGVIYL
+529 VVKVGEGWIDISYS
-543 SERTVASE
+543 SERTIATE
-551 EGLKNEEVEIMKKF
+551 EGLQNDEYYISNHFHVTI
-565 SVVVMESLKGFN
+565 MESLKGFK
-577 VDNYV
+577 VDGYV

-607 VEVTITPNS
+607 VEVTIEDAS
-616 YLPEEWK
+616 VPEMWK
-623 SMVEIVPTD
+623 SIVEIVPTD
-632 ESKLNYTIIPHSVGR
+632 ETMLNYTIKPHSVGR

-656 VEVATSNV
+656 VEVATSHV
-664 LIGQRYMQKA
+664 GIGQRYIQKA
-674 GWKWTSFYAGG
+674 GWKWTSLYSGG
-685 VRWNSPEYELGNV
+685 VSWNSPEYELGDV

-719 DLNSLGTGTCYK
+719 DLNRLEPGTCYK

-741 LDLRIMYTGAYEDM
+741 LNLRIYPGGYEDM
-755 QTHRQIVPMWNWLG
+755 RPYRQIVPMWNWLG

-783 TEDSNANNFNVGD
+783 TEDAYANKFNVGD
-796 RIVSKDDGFAEY
+796 RIVSKDNGFAEY
-808 NGEKWTGTLITLH
+808 NGEKWTGTLTTLH

-831 GSENVDMEYQR
+831 ASDTINMELKY
-842 ESLMPQGTPVMN
+842 EWNMPQGTPVMN

-874 TIVADLGNDYSAE
+874 TIVADLGNEYSAE

-961 VTGITSADIASSGIA
+961 VTGITAADIASSGIA
-976 IVDGQITV
+976 VVDGQITV

-991 IIVCNASGAVVST
+991 VIVCNASGAVVST

>member
-1 MRKQLLL
+1 

-42 LVDDQG
+42 LVDEQG

-61 AFIDGECRG
+61 AFIEGECRG
-70 LAKVSQKSVSDTKTI
+70 LAKVSRYSVSDTQTI
-85 YYFALRVKGSDTDN
+85 YYFALRVKGTNTDN
-99 GKAISFRLSV
+99 GKSITYRLSV
-109 PGANTSYIYNDLQPA
+109 GGNQSLVFNDLKPA
-124 ADAVTYTNKKTTGTL
+124 ANAVTYTNNGTTGKL
-139 SDLFPLKFIQPLY
+139 SALYQLTFIRPGYYSIVQP
-152 YAFTQETVSVK
+152 EVRVK
-163 VGEQLNLL
+163 VGAEFNLL
-171 DYITFEPANANIP
+171 DHITFEPANANIP
-184 ELNWNMYDES
+184 EMNWTMGQGEK
-194 WRENVN
+194 ENEYAS
-200 IEGNKLTAIKST
+200 IKGNTFKALKST
-212 GKYGAVGI
+212 GKYGSVSVS
-220 FPKLWDMK
+220 PNLWGMK
-228 NTGDHT
+228 PTGQYT
-234 SINVRVIQPATSI
+234 KVSVRVIQPATSI

-272 SGYTTS
+272 SGYTTA

-292 ETALLPMIGSD
+292 ETAIRPMTSESD
-303 IGKFNPVKAGTYTM
+303 LGKFEPVKTGTYTM

-340 PVGTVK
+340 PVGYVK
-346 VIKMY
+346 EIKMY
-351 VGENLLDI
+351 IGDNLLDI

-369 DAADRSVRY
+369 DATDRSVRY
-378 EVNQS
+378 EVLPSYNQ
-383 YSDQGVY
+383 DQEFKY
-390 EDGDGAYKYTDIF
+390 NEILEDNGSEGIF
-403 GNLYFNEGDEMIALK
+403 ARKPGRARIAII
-418 SGRVRVTIRSVQNPQ
+418 SNQNPQ
-433 ASCEYEVI
+433 ASCTYEVI
-441 VKDGPTSITFKQ
+441 VKDGPTNITFKQ
-453 EEMTFLLPIKDTDKS
+453 DEMTFLMPRKDTDKW

-474 RNNIIMTPSWPKYD
+474 RNNIIMTPSWPKY
-488 ENESYDKRST
+488 EEYESYDIAQSNLDISSLT
-498 LLYIQFVKDVTS
+498 DAVNLY
-510 DTEVITLD
+510 
-518 YDFTE
+518 YDFKK
-523 DKLSAS
+523 DSLSAS
-529 IVNAGRGSVGVIYL
+529 IDSIGQGWIDVYYS
-543 SERTVASE
+543 SERTIATE
-551 EGLKNEEVEIMKKF
+551 EGLRNDEYEISNHF
-565 SVVVMESLKGFN
+565 HVTIMESLKGFN
-577 VDNYV
+577 VDGYV
-582 EMVSTETRDFV
+582 DMVSTETRDFV

-607 VEVTITPNS
+607 VEVTITPNT
-616 YLPEEWK
+616 YVPEEWK

-632 ESKLNYTIIPHSVGR
+632 ETKLNYTIRPHSVGR

-656 VEVATSNV
+656 VEVASSYV
-664 LIGQRYMQKA
+664 DIGQRYMQKA
-674 GWKWTSFYAGG
+674 GWKWASLYGGG

-719 DLNSLGTGTCYK
+719 DIYSLETGTCYK

-755 QTHRQIVPMWNWLG
+755 RTHRQIVPMWNWLG

-783 TEDSNANNFNVGD
+783 TEDTYANKFNVGD
-796 RIVSKDDGFAEY
+796 RIVSKDNGFAEY
-808 NGEKWTGTLITLH
+808 NGEKWTGTLTTLH

-831 GSENVDMEYQR
+831 ASDTIDMEYQR
-842 ESLMPQGTPVMN
+842 ESRMPQGTPVMN

-921 ISFKLHDAVSGEMR
+921 ISFKLHDTVSGEMR

-943 AKMAGSL
+943 TKMAGSL

-1009 AGLPSGVYVV
+1009 TGLPSGVYVV

>member
-1 MRKQLLL
+1 

-42 LVDDQG
+42 LTEG
-48 SAVQS
+48 SLDNCGQKELP
-53 FNENTYLG
+53 ENTYLG

-70 LAKVSQKSVSDTKTI
+70 LAKVQKKSLSVALTI
-85 YYFALRVKGSDTDN
+85 NYFPLRVKGDTNDE
-99 GKAISFRLSV
+99 GKAISFRLLY
-109 PGANTSYIYNDLQPA
+109 PGGQLSYVYDLQPA

-152 YAFTQETVSVK
+152 YGFTQETVSVK
-163 VGEQLNLL
+163 VGEQINLL

-184 ELNWNMYDES
+184 ELNWNMYEES
-194 WRENVN
+194 ENVN

-212 GKYGAVGI
+212 GKYGSVGV

-228 NTGDHT
+228 NTGQYSD
-234 SINVRVIQPATSI
+234 INIRVIQPATSI

-272 SGYTTS
+272 SGYTTA

-292 ETALLPMIGSD
+292 ETAIRPMEGND
-303 IGKFNPVKAGTYTM
+303 IGKFNPVKTGTYTM

-340 PVGTVK
+340 PVGRVK
-346 VIKMY
+346 EIKMY
-351 VGENLLDI
+351 IGDNLLDI

-369 DAADRSVRY
+369 DATDRSVRY
-378 EVNQS
+378 EVLPSYNQ
-383 YSDQGVY
+383 DQEFKY
-390 EDGDGAYKYTDIF
+390 NEILEDNGSEGIF
-403 GNLYFNEGDEMIALK
+403 ARKPGRARIAII
-418 SGRVRVTIRSVQNPQ
+418 SNQNPQ
-433 ASCEYEVI
+433 ASCTYEVI
-441 VKDGPTSITFKQ
+441 VKDGPTNITFKQ
-453 EEMTFLLPIKDTDKS
+453 EEMTFLMPIKDTDKW

-474 RNNIIMTPSWPKYD
+474 RNNIIMTPSWPKY
-488 ENESYDKRST
+488 EEYESYDIAQSNLDISSLT
-498 LLYIQFVKDVTS
+498 DAVKLS
-510 DTEVITLD
+510 
-518 YDFTE
+518 YDFKK
-523 DKLSAS
+523 DIISAS
-529 IVNAGRGSVGVIYL
+529 IVKVGEGWIDISYS
-543 SERTVASE
+543 SERTIATE
-551 EGLKNEEVEIMKKF
+551 EGLQNDEYEISNHF
-565 SVVVMESLKGFN
+565 HVTILESLKGFN
-577 VDNYV
+577 VDGYV

-607 VEVTITPNS
+607 VEVTITPDS
-616 YLPEEWK
+616 YVSEEWK

-632 ESKLNYTIIPHSVGR
+632 ETMLNYTIRPHSVGR
-647 ATISVKLDG
+647 AIISVKLDG
-656 VEVATSNV
+656 EEVASSNV

-674 GWKWTSFYAGG
+674 GWKWASLYGG
-685 VRWNSPEYELGNV
+685 DVSWNSPEYELGNV

-719 DLNSLGTGTCYK
+719 DINRLESGTCYK

-755 QTHRQIVPMWNWLG
+755 RTHRQIVPMWNWLG

-783 TEDSNANNFNVGD
+783 TEDAYANKFNVGD

-808 NGEKWTGTLITLH
+808 NGEKWTGTLTTLR

-831 GSENVDMEYQR
+831 GSENVDMEYLR
-842 ESLMPQGTPVMN
+842 EGSMPQGTPVMN

>member
-1 MRKQLLL
+1 

-42 LVDDQG
+42 LVDDKG

-53 FNENTYLG
+53 FNDNTYLG

-70 LAKVSQKSVSDTKTI
+70 IAEVSQKSVSDTKTI

-99 GKAISFRLSV
+99 GKAISFRLSI
-109 PGANTSYIYNDLQPA
+109 PGANMSYIYNDLKPA
-124 ADAVTYTNKKTTGTL
+124 ANAVTYTNKKTTGTL

-152 YAFTQETVSVK
+152 YGFTQETVSVK
-163 VGEQLNLL
+163 VGEQINLL

-184 ELNWNMYDES
+184 ELNWNMYEES
-194 WRENVN
+194 ENVI

-212 GKYGAVGI
+212 GKYGSVGV

-228 NTGDHT
+228 NTGQYSD
-234 SINVRVIQPATSI
+234 INIRVIQPATSI

-272 SGYTTS
+272 SGYTTA

-292 ETALLPMIGSD
+292 ETAILPMIGSD
-303 IGKFNPVKAGTYTM
+303 IGKFNPVKTGTYTM

-340 PVGTVK
+340 PVGRVK
-346 VIKMY
+346 EIKMY
-351 VGENLLDI
+351 IGDNLLDI

-369 DAADRSVRY
+369 DATDRSVRY
-378 EVNQS
+378 EVLPSYNQ
-383 YSDQGVY
+383 DQEFKY
-390 EDGDGAYKYTDIF
+390 NEILEDNGSEGIF
-403 GNLYFNEGDEMIALK
+403 ARKPGRARIAII
-418 SGRVRVTIRSVQNPQ
+418 SNQNPQ
-433 ASCEYEVI
+433 ASCTYEVI
-441 VKDGPTSITFKQ
+441 VKDGPTNITFKQ
-453 EEMTFLLPIKDTDKS
+453 EEMTFLMPIKDTDKW

-474 RNNIIMTPSWPKYD
+474 RNNIIMTPSWPKY
-488 ENESYDKRST
+488 EEYESYDIAQSNLDISSLTDAVK
-498 LLYIQFVKDVTS
+498 LY
-510 DTEVITLD
+510 
-518 YDFTE
+518 YDFKK
-523 DKLSAS
+523 DSLSAS
-529 IVNAGRGSVGVIYL
+529 VVKVGEGWIDISYS
-543 SERTVASE
+543 SERTIATE
-551 EGLKNEEVEIMKKF
+551 EGLRNDEYEISNHF
-565 SVVVMESLKGFN
+565 HVTILESLKGFN
-577 VDNYV
+577 VDGYV
-582 EMVSTETRDFV
+582 DMVSTETRDFV

-607 VEVTITPNS
+607 VEVTITPDS
-616 YLPEEWK
+616 YVSEEWK

-632 ESKLNYTIIPHSVGR
+632 ETKLNYTILPHGVGS

-656 VEVATSNV
+656 EEVATSHV
-664 LIGQRYMQKA
+664 SIGQRYMQKA

-685 VRWNSPEYELGNV
+685 VSWNSPEIELGNV

-707 LLHNDPEYGYFG
+707 LLYNDPEYGYFG
-719 DLNSLGTGTCYK
+719 EINRLESGTCYK

-777 INSVFS
+777 INSVFVK
-783 TEDSNANNFNVGD
+783 EENINVFNVGD

-808 NGEKWTGTLITLH
+808 NGEKWTGTLTTLH

-831 GSENVDMEYQR
+831 GSENVDMEYLR
-842 ESLMPQGTPVMN
+842 EGSMPQGTPVMN

-961 VTGITSADIASSGIA
+961 VTGITAADIASSGIA
-976 IVDGQITV
+976 VVDGQITV

-991 IIVCNASGAVVST
+991 VIVCNASGAVVST

-1009 AGLPSGVYVV
+1009 TGLPSGVYVV

>member
-1 MRKQLLL
+1 

-42 LVDDQG
+42 LTEG
-48 SAVQS
+48 SLDNCGQKELP
-53 FNENTYLG
+53 ENTYLG

-70 LAKVSQKSVSDTKTI
+70 LAKVQKKSLSVALTI
-85 YYFALRVKGSDTDN
+85 NYFPLRVKGDTNDE
-99 GKAISFRLSV
+99 GKAISFRLLY
-109 PGANTSYIYNDLQPA
+109 PGGQLSYVYDLQPA

-152 YAFTQETVSVK
+152 YGFTQETVSVK
-163 VGEQLNLL
+163 VGEQINLL

-184 ELNWNMYDES
+184 ELNWNMYEES
-194 WRENVN
+194 ENVI

-212 GKYGAVGI
+212 GKYGSVGV

-228 NTGDHT
+228 NTGQYSD
-234 SINVRVIQPATSI
+234 INIRVIQPATSI

-272 SGYTTS
+272 SGYTTA

-292 ETALLPMIGSD
+292 ETAIRPMTSESD
-303 IGKFNPVKAGTYTM
+303 LGKFEPVKTGTYTM

-326 DLKVTVIKPVEYIN
+326 DLKVTVIKPVEYIT
-340 PVGTVK
+340 PVGRVK
-346 VIKMY
+346 EIKMY
-351 VGENLLDI
+351 IGDNLLDI

-369 DAADRSVRY
+369 DATDRSVRY
-378 EVNQS
+378 EVLPSYNQ
-383 YSDQGVY
+383 DQEFKY
-390 EDGDGAYKYTDIF
+390 NEILEDNGSEGIF
-403 GNLYFNEGDEMIALK
+403 ARKPGRARIAII
-418 SGRVRVTIRSVQNPQ
+418 SNQNPQ
-433 ASCEYEVI
+433 ASCTYEVI
-441 VKDGPTSITFKQ
+441 VKDGPTNITFKQ
-453 EEMTFLLPIKDTDKS
+453 EEMTFLMPIKDTDKW

-474 RNNIIMTPSWPKYD
+474 RNNIIMTPSWPKY
-488 ENESYDKRST
+488 EEYESYDIAQSNLDISSLTDAVK
-498 LLYIQFVKDVTS
+498 LY
-510 DTEVITLD
+510 
-518 YDFTE
+518 YDFKK
-523 DKLSAS
+523 DSLSAS
-529 IVNAGRGSVGVIYL
+529 VVKVGEGWIDISYS
-543 SERTVASE
+543 SERTIATE
-551 EGLKNEEVEIMKKF
+551 EGLRNDEYEISNHF
-565 SVVVMESLKGFN
+565 HVTIMESLKGFK
-577 VDNYV
+577 VDGYV

-607 VEVTITPNS
+607 VEVTITPDS
-616 YLPEEWK
+616 YVSEEWK
-623 SMVEIVPTD
+623 SIVEIVPTD
-632 ESKLNYTIIPHSVGR
+632 ESKLNYTIRPHSVGR
-647 ATISVKLDG
+647 AIISVKLDG
-656 VEVATSNV
+656 VEVASSYV
-664 LIGQRYMQKA
+664 DIGQRYMQKA
-674 GWKWTSFYAGG
+674 GWKWASLYGG
-685 VRWNSPEYELGNV
+685 DVSWNSPEYELGNV

-719 DLNSLGTGTCYK
+719 DINRLESGTCYK

-755 QTHRQIVPMWNWLG
+755 RTHRQIVPMWNWLG

-783 TEDSNANNFNVGD
+783 TEDAYANNFNVGD
-796 RIVSKDDGFAEY
+796 RIVSKDNGFAEY
-808 NGEKWTGTLITLH
+808 NGEKWTGTLTTLH

-831 GSENVDMEYQR
+831 GSENVDMEYLR
-842 ESLMPQGTPVMN
+842 EGRMPQGTPVMN

-961 VTGITSADIASSGIA
+961 VTGITAADIASSGIA
-976 IVDGQITV
+976 VVDGQITV

-991 IIVCNASGAVVST
+991 VIVCNASGAVVST

-1009 AGLPSGVYVV
+1009 TGLPSGVYVV

>member
-1 MRKQLLL
+1 
-8 MLSLLLYAVG
+8 

-42 LVDDQG
+42 LTEG
-48 SAVQS
+48 SLDNCGQKELP
-53 FNENTYLG
+53 ENTYLG

-70 LAKVSQKSVSDTKTI
+70 LAKVQKKSLSVALTI
-85 YYFALRVKGSDTDN
+85 NYFPLRVKGDTNDE
-99 GKAISFRLSV
+99 GKAISFRLLY
-109 PGANTSYIYNDLQPA
+109 PGGQLSYVYDLQPA

-152 YAFTQETVSVK
+152 YGFTQETVSVK
-163 VGEQLNLL
+163 VGEQINLL

-184 ELNWNMYDES
+184 ELNWNMYEES
-194 WRENVN
+194 ENVN

-212 GKYGAVGI
+212 GKYGSVGV

-228 NTGDHT
+228 NTGQYSD
-234 SINVRVIQPATSI
+234 INIRVIQPATSI

-272 SGYTTS
+272 SGYTTA

-292 ETALLPMIGSD
+292 ETAILPMIGSD
-303 IGKFNPVKAGTYTM
+303 IGKFNPVKPGTYTM

-340 PVGTVK
+340 PVGRVK
-346 VIKMY
+346 EIKMY
-351 VGENLLDI
+351 IGDNLLSI

-369 DAADRSVRY
+369 DATDRSVHY
-378 EVNQS
+378 EVLPNYNQ
-383 YSDQGVY
+383 DQEFKY
-390 EDGDGAYKYTDIF
+390 NEILEDNGSEGIF
-403 GNLYFNEGDEMIALK
+403 ARKPGRARIAII
-418 SGRVRVTIRSVQNPQ
+418 SNQNPQ
-433 ASCEYEVI
+433 ATCTYEVI
-441 VKDGPTSITFKQ
+441 VKDGPTNITFKQ
-453 EEMTFLLPIKDTDKS
+453 EEMTFLMPRKDTDKW

-474 RNNIIMTPSWPKYD
+474 RNNIIMTPSWPKY
-488 ENESYDKRST
+488 EEYESYDIAQSNLDISSLT
-498 LLYIQFVKDVTS
+498 DAVKLS
-510 DTEVITLD
+510 
-518 YDFTE
+518 YDFKK
-523 DKLSAS
+523 DIISAS
-529 IVNAGRGSVGVIYL
+529 VVKVGEGWIDISYS
-543 SERTVASE
+543 SERTIATE
-551 EGLKNEEVEIMKKF
+551 EGLRNDEYEISNHF
-565 SVVVMESLKGFN
+565 HVTIMESLKGFK
-577 VDNYV
+577 VDGYV
-582 EMVSTETRDFV
+582 DMVSTETRDFV

-607 VEVTITPNS
+607 VEVTITPNTYVS
-616 YLPEEWK
+616 EEWK
-623 SMVEIVPTD
+623 SIVEIEPTD
-632 ESKLNYTIIPHSVGR
+632 ETMLNYTIKPHSVGR

-656 VEVATSNV
+656 EEVATSYV
-664 LIGQRYMQKA
+664 SIGQRYMQKA
-674 GWKWTSFYAGG
+674 GWKWTSFYGGG

-719 DLNSLGTGTCYK
+719 DIYSLETGECYK

-741 LDLRIMYTGAYEDM
+741 LDLRIMYTGGYEDM
-755 QTHRQIVPMWNWLG
+755 RTHRQIVPMWNWLG

-783 TEDSNANNFNVGD
+783 TEDAYANKFNVGD

-808 NGEKWTGTLITLH
+808 NGEKWTGTLTTLR

-831 GSENVDMEYQR
+831 ASDTIDMEYLH
-842 ESLMPQGTPVMN
+842 EGSMPQGTPVMN

-961 VTGITSADIASSGIA
+961 VTGITAADIASSGIA
-976 IVDGQITV
+976 VVDGQITV

-991 IIVCNASGAVVST
+991 VIVCNASGAVVST

-1009 AGLPSGVYVV
+1009 TGLPSGVYVV

>member
-18 MAAQQPDWGY
+18 MPAQPDWGY

-37 VIYVG
+37 VIYAG
-42 LVDDQG
+42 LTEGSIDKCGLKSLPQG
-48 SAVQS
+48 
-53 FNENTYLG
+53 TYLG
-61 AFIDGECRG
+61 AFINGECRG
-70 LAKVSQKSVSDTKTI
+70 LVQVQQKSLSDVETI
-85 YYFALRVKGSDTDN
+85 YYFPLRVKGGSNDE
-99 GKAISFRLSV
+99 GKQITFRLSY
-109 PGANTSYIYNDLQPA
+109 PGGQLSYVYDLKPA
-124 ADAVTYTNKKTTGTL
+124 ADAITYNTKGINGTL
-139 SDLFPLKFIQPLY
+139 SALYALKFIQPY
-152 YAFTQETVSVK
+152 YYSIVQPEVSVK
-163 VGEQLNLL
+163 VGAEFNLL
-171 DYITFEPANANIP
+171 DHITFDPENANIP
-184 ELNWNMYDES
+184 ELNWTMGQGEI
-194 WRENVN
+194 ENEYASIKDN
-200 IEGNKLTAIKST
+200 TFKALKST
-212 GKYGAVGI
+212 GKYGSVSVS
-220 FPKLWDMK
+220 PKLWDMK
-228 NTGDHT
+228 PTGQYREVR
-234 SINVRVIQPATSI
+234 VRVIQSATSI

-272 SGYTTS
+272 SGYTTT

-292 ETALLPMIGSD
+292 ETAIRPMTSESD
-303 IGKFNPVKAGTYTM
+303 LGKFEPVKPGTYTM

-326 DLKVTVIKPVEYIN
+326 DLKVTVIKPVEYIEM
-340 PVGTVK
+340 VGSVK
-346 VIKMY
+346 TIKMF
-351 VGENLLDI
+351 VGENLLNI

-369 DAADRSVRY
+369 DATDRSVHY

-383 YSDQGVY
+383 FSDQGVY

-403 GNLYFNEGDEMIALK
+403 GDLYFNEGDEMIALK
-418 SGRVRVTIRSVQNPQ
+418 PGRVRVTINSTQNSR
-433 ASCEYEVI
+433 AYCEYEVI
-441 VKDGPTSITFKQ
+441 VKRGPTNITFKQ
-453 EEMTFLLPIKDTDKS
+453 EEMTFLMPRKDTDKW

-474 RNNIIMTPSWPKYD
+474 RNNIIMTPSWPKYEEYEEYD
-488 ENESYDKRST
+488 IAESDLDILSFTKAVN
-498 LLYIQFVKDVTS
+498 LYYNFEKDS
-510 DTEVITLD
+510 
-518 YDFTE
+518 
-523 DKLSAS
+523 LSAS
-529 IVNAGRGSVGVIYL
+529 IDSIGQGWIDVSYS
-543 SERTVASE
+543 SERTIATE
-551 EGLKNEEVEIMKKF
+551 EGLQNDEYRISNHF
-565 SVVVMESLKGFN
+565 NITILESLKGFK
-577 VDNYV
+577 VDGFV

-593 LTPDPVGAEVDPSR
+593 LTPDPVDAEVDPSR
-607 VEVTITPNS
+607 VEVTITPDS
-616 YLPEEWK
+616 YVPEEWK
-623 SMVEIVPTD
+623 SIVEIVPTD
-632 ESKLNYTIIPHSVGR
+632 ETMLNYTIKPHSVGR

-656 VEVATSNV
+656 EEVATSFV
-664 LIGQRYMQKA
+664 SIGQRYMQKA
-674 GWKWTSFYAGG
+674 GWKWTSFYGG
-685 VRWNSPEYELGNV
+685 RVGWNSPEIELGNV

-719 DLNSLGTGTCYK
+719 DIYSLETGECYK

-755 QTHRQIVPMWNWLG
+755 RTHRQIVPMWNWLG

-783 TEDSNANNFNVGD
+783 TEDTYANKFNVGD

-808 NGEKWTGTLITLH
+808 NGEKWTGTLTTLR

-831 GSENVDMEYQR
+831 ASDTIDMEYLR
-842 ESLMPQGTPVMN
+842 EGRMPQGTPVMN

-874 TIVADLGNDYSAE
+874 TIVADLGNEYSAE
-887 RFTVGAFVGDEC
+887 RFTVGAFVGEEC

-906 DGKCFITVHADKGET
+906 EGKCFITVHADKGET
-921 ISFKLHDAVSGEMR
+921 ISFKLYDAVSGEMR
-935 TINEQMPF
+935 TINEQLPF
-943 AKMAGSL
+943 AKMAGSF

-955 LTVGGI
+955 MTVGGI
-961 VTGITSADIASSGIA
+961 VTGITAADIASSGIA

-991 IIVCNASGAVVST
+991 VIVCNASGAVVST

-1009 AGLPSGVYVV
+1009 TGLPSGVYVV

>member
-1 MRKQLLL
+1 

-42 LVDDQG
+42 LTEG
-48 SAVQS
+48 SLDNCGQKELP
-53 FNENTYLG
+53 ENTYLG

-70 LAKVSQKSVSDTKTI
+70 LAKVQKKSLSVALTI
-85 YYFALRVKGSDTDN
+85 NYFPLRVKGDTNDE
-99 GKAISFRLSV
+99 GKAISFRLLY
-109 PGANTSYIYNDLQPA
+109 PGGQLSYVYDLQPA

-152 YAFTQETVSVK
+152 YGFTQETVSVK
-163 VGEQLNLL
+163 VGEQINLL

-184 ELNWNMYDES
+184 ELNWNMYEES
-194 WRENVN
+194 ENVI

-212 GKYGAVGI
+212 GKYGSVGV

-228 NTGDHT
+228 NTGQYSD
-234 SINVRVIQPATSI
+234 INIRVIQPATSI

-272 SGYTTS
+272 SGYTTA
-278 PADCNEELTWKSSD
+278 PADCNEELTWKSND
-292 ETALLPMIGSD
+292 ETAILPMIGSD
-303 IGKFNPVKAGTYTM
+303 IGKFNPVKTGTYTM

-326 DLKVTVIKPVEYIN
+326 DLKVTVIKPVEYIT
-340 PVGTVK
+340 PVGRVK
-346 VIKMY
+346 EIKMY
-351 VGENLLDI
+351 IGDNLLDI

-369 DAADRSVRY
+369 DATDRSVRY
-378 EVNQS
+378 EVLPSYNQ
-383 YSDQGVY
+383 DQEFKY
-390 EDGDGAYKYTDIF
+390 NEILEDKGSEGIF
-403 GNLYFNEGDEMIALK
+403 ARKPGRARIAII
-418 SGRVRVTIRSVQNPQ
+418 SNQNPQ
-433 ASCEYEVI
+433 ATCTYEVI
-441 VKDGPTSITFKQ
+441 VKDGPTNITFKQ
-453 EEMTFLLPIKDTDKS
+453 DEMTFLMPIKDTDKW

-474 RNNIIMTPSWPKYD
+474 RNNIIMTPSWPKY
-488 ENESYDKRST
+488 EEYESYDIAQSNLDISSLTDAVK
-498 LLYIQFVKDVTS
+498 LY
-510 DTEVITLD
+510 
-518 YDFTE
+518 YDFKK
-523 DKLSAS
+523 DSLSAS
-529 IVNAGRGSVGVIYL
+529 VVKVGEGWIDISYS
-543 SERTVASE
+543 SERTIATE
-551 EGLKNEEVEIMKKF
+551 EGLRNDEYEISNHF
-565 SVVVMESLKGFN
+565 HVTILESLKGFN
-577 VDNYV
+577 VDGYV

-607 VEVTITPNS
+607 VEVTITPDS
-616 YLPEEWK
+616 YVSEEWK
-623 SMVEIVPTD
+623 SIVEIVPTD
-632 ESKLNYTIIPHSVGR
+632 ETMLNYTIRPHSVGR
-647 ATISVKLDG
+647 AIISVKLDG

-674 GWKWTSFYAGG
+674 GWKWASLYGG
-685 VRWNSPEYELGNV
+685 DVSWNSPEYELGNV

-719 DLNSLGTGTCYK
+719 DINRLESGTCYK

-755 QTHRQIVPMWNWLG
+755 RTHRQIVPMWNWLG

-783 TEDSNANNFNVGD
+783 TEDAYANKFNVGD
-796 RIVSKDDGFAEY
+796 RIVSKDNGFAEY
-808 NGEKWTGTLITLH
+808 NGEKWTGTLTTLH

-961 VTGITSADIASSGIA
+961 VTGITAADIASSGIA
-976 IVDGQITV
+976 VVDGQITV

-991 IIVCNASGAVVST
+991 VIVCNASGAVVST

>member
-1 MRKQLLL
+1 

-42 LVDDQG
+42 LTEG
-48 SAVQS
+48 SLDNCGQKELP
-53 FNENTYLG
+53 ENTYLG

-70 LAKVSQKSVSDTKTI
+70 LAKVQKKSLSVALTI
-85 YYFALRVKGSDTDN
+85 NYFPLRVKGDTNDA
-99 GKAISFRLSV
+99 GKAISFRLLY
-109 PGANTSYIYNDLQPA
+109 PGGQLSYVYDLQPA

-152 YAFTQETVSVK
+152 YGFTQETVSVK
-163 VGEQLNLL
+163 VGEQINLL

-184 ELNWNMYDES
+184 ELNWNMYEES
-194 WRENVN
+194 ENVI

-212 GKYGAVGI
+212 GKYGSVGV

-228 NTGDHT
+228 NTGQYSD
-234 SINVRVIQPATSI
+234 INIRVIQPATSI

-272 SGYTTS
+272 SGYTTA

-292 ETALLPMIGSD
+292 ETAILPMIGSD

-326 DLKVTVIKPVEYIN
+326 DLKVTVIKPVE
-340 PVGTVK
+340 K
-346 VIKMY
+346 IKM
-351 VGENLLDI
+351 VGSVKTIKMFLGENLLDI

-369 DAADRSVRY
+369 DATDRSVHY
-378 EVNQS
+378 EVNQG
-383 YSDQGVY
+383 YYQGVH
-390 EDGDGAYKYTDIF
+390 EDVDGTYKYTDIF
-403 GNLYFNEGDEMIALK
+403 GDEYFNEGDEMIALK
-418 SGRVRVTIRSVQNPQ
+418 PGRVRVTIRSVQNPQ

-441 VKDGPTSITFKQ
+441 VKRGPTNITFKQ
-453 EEMTFLLPIKDTDKS
+453 EEMTFLMPRKDTDKW

-488 ENESYDKRST
+488 EYEEYDIAQSDLDILSFTKAVH
-498 LLYIQFVKDVTS
+498 LY
-510 DTEVITLD
+510 
-518 YDFTE
+518 YDFKN
-523 DKLSAS
+523 DILSALIDS
-529 IVNAGRGSVGVIYL
+529 IGQGRINVSYS
-543 SERTVASE
+543 SERTIATE
-551 EGLKNEEVEIMKKF
+551 TGLQNDEYRISNHF
-565 SVVVMESLKGFN
+565 NITILESLKGFK
-577 VDNYV
+577 VDGYV

-593 LTPDPVGAEVDPSR
+593 LTPDPVDAEVDPSR
-607 VEVTITPNS
+607 VEVTIKDANV
-616 YLPEEWK
+616 PEMWK
-623 SMVEIVPTD
+623 SIVEIVPTD
-632 ESKLNYTIIPHSVGR
+632 ETMLNYTIKPHSVGR

-656 VEVATSNV
+656 VEVATSHV
-664 LIGQRYMQKA
+664 GIGQRYMQKA
-674 GWKWTSFYAGG
+674 GWKWTSLYSGG
-685 VRWNSPEYELGNV
+685 VSWNSPEYELGNV

-719 DLNSLGTGTCYK
+719 DIYSLEPGECYK

-741 LDLRIMYTGAYEDM
+741 LNLRIYPGGYEDM
-755 QTHRQIVPMWNWLG
+755 RPYRQIVPMWNWLG

-783 TEDSNANNFNVGD
+783 TEDANANKFNVGD
-796 RIVSKDDGFAEY
+796 RIVSKDNGFAEY
-808 NGEKWTGTLITLH
+808 NGEKWTGTLTTLH

-831 GSENVDMEYQR
+831 ASDTINMELKY
-842 ESLMPQGTPVMN
+842 EWNMPQGTPVMN

-961 VTGITSADIASSGIA
+961 VTGITAADIASSGIA
-976 IVDGQITV
+976 VVDGQITV

-991 IIVCNASGAVVST
+991 VIVCNASGAVVST

-1009 AGLPSGVYVV
+1009 TGLPSGVYVV